1 MLMKGRLTI
10 NNSVCGRWLL
20 SLFTMLLVS
29 VAMQAED
36 YGLTVGGVQVTS
48 DNAANITG
56 TNITAGT
63 VSFSNG
69 TLTLTDATINGSIEK
84 IANAAGDQ
92 LIINLVGTNTVNGQ
106 ILFQSPDLMYPGD
119 LSFTGTG
126 SLNITSNDDVFYGVS
141 SVNTGEGLYIA
152 TDSPDPQCRNGYYFA
167 SNSGDTTIKNVT
179 VSTSVTYPIWVY
191 NTSTT
196 HYTQLTAAASTFTT
210 PTANVDENHS
220 GSVSFSNNTLTLTN
234 FLCKTTENSEFVFFV
249 GKSLDNLTVN
259 LVGESS
265 IYYNGFHYSQ
275 GEEDDEPTLTYTT
288 SSNGRLTYTSEPSY
302 WSYYVTVNYENGLG
316 YYSNVISTDWPR
328 LQIGNTYVRGTTNT
342 VGNYSNVSFDDATNT
357 LTLGGVTIGTQG
369 ATVTDIT
376 VYIKDLNVE
385 ISGTNTVYGRF
396 FGFYEENGSRAG
408 TITFKKKTGAGTA
421 NLTVSGFGE
430 GGPVTNFVSSTL
442 EEGLFISGIDTDN
455 EHVSSLSYHD
465 GEYYDSEHSDNI
477 VKEVLITSSEPIPLW
492 VNGVQVNCDNAT
504 NVLGDEMKSVSYD
517 ATNQILTLRGA
528 NFDTNNPSAI
538 VVGEEISALT
548 LHLIGNSCIYSNE
561 GPIISFANESSSL
574 IVTTSE
580 KLPGS
585 LSATNLSTVQQTLQ
599 NGLTYTDG
607 IISASLANAVVIRFT
622 GRETSVNTDNGD
634 NSYIYSYPNEFYA
647 SYATNVNGNKF
658 VKVSTNGAST
668 TATMWP
674 SSLSNAELQKK
685 VILQLGAL
693 TATSNVMVQVK
704 GITNGTADGNTYS
717 NAIALSNADSNGIL
731 TIPLTSAVT
740 SENLQLV
747 FSSSSSFSFMPISI
761 AFSTSS
767 SAESVL
773 TVAGVEVTASGDVF
787 TEGANEGKVTF
798 DADNNKLT
806 LNGAVLTGGIE
817 WNSTSPFTIELNG
830 ENSITCS
837 NETHAIMATSSDAYP
852 TLSFVKAEGA
862 TNTSLTLTVLSE
874 MEEAIS
880 GFSPVNHEGL
890 FLVDNYGETLCTT
903 VISTT
908 LLGGDGT
915 AQKPFIIATATDLKD
930 FAYYINNE
938 IIPTTS
944 YAKLSGDIGQN
955 GIDCSSVTVNPI
967 GYGSVHFAGT
977 FDGNGKSIKNLTI
990 ADEEGDCAGFFR
1002 FLDENGVIKDLT
1014 IDNLTLSGG
1023 NSSINNIGG
1032 LVAYLNGGTINNC
1045 TIKNST
1051 ISCKNNTQSP
1061 TVGGLVGQMSS
1072 GSITN
1077 STVQACTVNAVTQD
1091 TGNSGPQAN
1100 AGGIVGSASGGT
1112 ITGCQVKGATTVL
1125 ADYGERSASLTAGA
1139 IVGVKGSATYSDNIY
1154 EYTVSV
1160 TTEHPNN
1167 VTNAKSGYTHRGT
1180 NAETDP
1186 AGVVMYTKPVTLP
1199 AESAQVTVIGEEG
1212 TYYSSGV
1219 VSDAIV
1225 LNVAPGQTATLN
1237 ARPGEGYAIA
1247 SLTATNTTTSTTI
1260 TTSSENIGDNIT
1272 QYTFTMPDAPV
1283 TVAVATVAAY
1293 GISVAGV
1300 EVTELNYTD
1309 VLGDGKVSF
1318 ALPVQSLETPA
1329 ESTPATL
1336 TLNGAT
1342 INGSIV
1348 SSLGDG
1354 LTIHLVGSNVIDAN
1368 NSYAFVSTITTS
1380 YLPLKFTTPDE
1391 NAGQLLIKNT
1401 VSQYYSH
1408 FSPSFN
1414 NGLTFDDADSQW
1426 LIGAA
1431 PKMTPGEGL
1440 YWPNQ
1445 QYTVSG
1451 TTGGTLYYKNNLNST
1466 EQAYVQPFTLT
1477 TGKHNLSAMKQIE
1490 INDVTFKLN
1499 GQGNLYI
1506 VHNKPGFSV
1515 SAGSYDEAQTVKL
1528 TNLPSNLSTSTEAYP
1543 QVWYYLN
1550 NSKNDSIQYTSANQT
1565 IAVNEST
1572 RVSVYIIDE
1581 DSGKVVKSAAV
1592 TAQYTIRQDPAL
1604 RFYTSENSYMS
1615 TGSTENISYDDE
1627 YTSPVLKGKINGEYT
1642 AELTALGITYS
1653 SSDETVAT
1661 IDQTGKITIV
1671 GGGYAT
1677 ITATS
1682 QQTDIY
1688 SASTTNFILKVRPA
1702 DPNVSLEEGAYYTGK
1717 KLTMVRIGE
1726 NGTMYYSYGY
1736 KDESE
1741 RTVYPEG
1748 GISLPKGCYDFYP
1761 YTRCGTNEQNIWSY
1775 GNAHRMMYVYDQPTI
1790 SKDAGT
1796 YDGEIEV
1803 EITNLPESGSY
1814 NADVYYYFDDDEDH
1828 AVQYT
1833 SGSKIT
1839 VNESKT
1845 LNVYIYV
1852 EGDSSKNY
1860 KTDVI
1865 KRQYVIRQDAG
1876 LAYTQNNEPVEVA
1889 EYTIGGENNE
1899 DLPELVN
1906 ENGVAVT
1913 YSSEDENVA
1922 TVNAQGKVTIV
1933 GIGETTIMA
1942 TSAQTAT
1949 LMAGE
1954 AAYTLRVY
1962 KDLNYES
1969 ITVTVA
1975 DATYTGEAVEP
1986 EVTVKDGT
1994 TDITELMIISYDNN
2008 VEVGDQASVTI
2019 VPNDDLEV
2027 NFYVG
2032 SRTKTFS
2039 IVTRTLEIGKDVNFA
2054 SGQKWAS
2061 FYTTT
2066 EDLLLPEGV
2075 MAYIVTAVGNDV
2087 ATVKAINY
2095 VPKNVPVLIEKEST
2109 TTTDNMSAEG
2119 NLLRG
2124 TTEST
2129 AVSGIEGNVYV
2140 LYNGGFTRTT
2150 TGAIPARRAYL
2161 VLEQAAGARLSIVE
2175 GEATDITSVGYD
2187 SVATDGSTY
2196 DMQGRKVESLS
2207 KKGLYIKNGR
2217 KVVIK

>member
-20 SLFTMLLVS
+20 SLFTMLLMS
-29 VAMQAED
+29 VGMQAEEYD
-36 YGLTVGGVQVTS
+36 LWVAGTQVTS
-48 DNAANITG
+48 DNASNVLSDG
-56 TNITAGT
+56 K
-63 VSFSNG
+63 VSWNNSSKI
-69 TLTLTDATINGSIEK
+69 LTLNGATINGTIVWNKDENLTIDFS
-84 IANAAGDQ
+84 GD
-92 LIINLVGTNTVNGQ
+92 NLVYIETNNSDE
-106 ILFQSPDLMYPGD
+106 LFVIKSA
-119 LSFTGTG
+119 STGNLLIKKNDDAVTA
-126 SLNITSNDDVFYGVS
+126 SLQLFAGWTKNSND
-141 SVNTGEGLYIA
+141 
-152 TDSPDPQCRNGYYFA
+152 PDYVEPVWGNINVINGF
-167 SNSGDTTIKNVT
+167 SH
-179 VSTSVTYPIWVY
+179 VSTSGVSLLSDKRDIIYIPNEGNVEGK
-191 NTSTT
+191 
-196 HYTQLTAAASTFTT
+196 LTAYGT
-210 PTANVDENHS
+210 PPSYGITVAGVPVTEDNAANV
-220 GSVSFSNNTLTLTN
+220 
-234 FLCKTTENSEFVFFV
+234 
-249 GKSLDNLTVN
+249 LD
-259 LVGESS
+259 
-265 IYYNGFHYSQ
+265 
-275 GEEDDEPTLTYTT
+275 
-288 SSNGRLTYTSEPSY
+288 
-302 WSYYVTVNYENGLG
+302 
-316 YYSNVISTDWPR
+316 
-328 LQIGNTYVRGTTNT
+328 
-342 VGNYSNVSFDDATNT
+342 
-357 LTLGGVTIGTQG
+357 
-369 ATVTDIT
+369 
-376 VYIKDLNVE
+376 
-385 ISGTNTVYGRF
+385 
-396 FGFYEENGSRAG
+396 
-408 TITFKKKTGAGTA
+408 
-421 NLTVSGFGE
+421 
-430 GGPVTNFVSSTL
+430 
-442 EEGLFISGIDTDN
+442 
-455 EHVSSLSYHD
+455 
-465 GEYYDSEHSDNI
+465 
-477 VKEVLITSSEPIPLW
+477 
-492 VNGVQVNCDNAT
+492 
-504 NVLGDEMKSVSYD
+504 DEMKSVSYD
-517 ATNQILTLRGA
+517 ATNKILTLRGA
-528 NFDTNNPSAI
+528 NFGTQEGSAI

-548 LHLIGNSCIYSNE
+548 LHLIGNSLVYSYD
-561 GPIISFANESSSL
+561 GSPIISFANASPSL
-574 IVTTSE
+574 TITTSE

-585 LSATNLSTVQQTLQ
+585 LSATNLSTIQPTLQ
-599 NGLTYTDG
+599 NGLTYNDG
-607 IISASLANAVVIRFT
+607 TISASLANAVEAQFT
-622 GRETSVNTDNGD
+622 GKSTYVNTENAVD
-634 NSYIYSYPNEFYA
+634 NSYIYSSPEYYS
-647 SYATNVNGNKF
+647 SYATGENGGAF
-658 VKVSTNGAST
+658 VKVSTRGQAT

-693 TATSNVMVQVK
+693 TATSNVTVQVIGWK
-704 GITNGTADGNTYS
+704 RELDGDGYPTGSYIADGKTYS
-717 NAIALSNADSNGIL
+717 NAIALSTADADGIIE
-731 TIPLTSAVT
+731 IPLTSTVT

-767 SAESVL
+767 PSSSGYGIQIGQVD
-773 TVAGVEVTASGDVF
+773 VTEDNASNITG
-787 TEGANEGKVTF
+787 EGITGTISYDDANHI
-798 DADNNKLT
+798 LT
-806 LNGAVLTGGIE
+806 LNGATITPQEEGVGISYSGTTDLTIKLIGTNAINSGNCSAIRGGQTPKLI
-817 WNSTSPFTIELNG
+817 FTKAG
-830 ENSITCS
+830 EQPASLQM
-837 NETHAIMATSSDAYP
+837 ETTESSVID
-852 TLSFVKAEGA
+852 
-862 TNTSLTLTVLSE
+862 
-874 MEEAIS
+874 
-880 GFSPVNHEGL
+880 GFSAVNHEGL
-890 FLVDNYGETLCTT
+890 FKIDERILGVDNTPDTYT
-903 VISTT
+903 VLVSST
-908 LLGGDGT
+908 LLSGGSGT
-915 AQKPFIIATATDLKD
+915 PGDPLLIKTKEDLTN
-930 FAYYINNE
+930 FAYYICNNK
-938 IIPTTS
+938 IS
-944 YAKLSGDIGQN
+944 RNVSVKLYNDLNCAGL
-955 GIDCSSVTVNPI
+955 THFAPI
-967 GYGSVHFAGT
+967 GYNNLAFEGT
-977 FDGNGKSIKNLTI
+977 FYGNDKIISNLSIENAGLGTVGLFSYLP
-990 ADEEGDCAGFFR
+990 EGASVER
-1002 FLDENGVIKDLT
+1002 
-1014 IDNLTLSGG
+1014 LTLDNCTISGG
-1023 NSSINNIGG
+1023 NSSNNNIGG
-1032 LVAYLNGGTINNC
+1032 LVGTLSGGTISNC
-1045 TIKNST
+1045 IIKNSS
-1051 ISCKNNTQSP
+1051 ISCKNDTQSP
-1061 TVGGLVGQMSS
+1061 TVGGLVGELSS

-1091 TGNSGPQAN
+1091 TGNSGPVAY
-1100 AGGIVGSASGGT
+1100 AGGIVGNAAGGT
-1112 ITGCQVKGATTVL
+1112 ITGCQVKGETTML
-1125 ADYGERSASLTAGA
+1125 ADYGTYSASVVAGA
-1139 IVGVKGSATYSDNIY
+1139 IVARKGTVTLSNNTY
-1154 EYTVSV
+1154 EYTVTASTNKYNGTSTEL
-1160 TTEHPNN
+1160 TT
-1167 VTNAKSGYTHRGT
+1167 KSGYTQRAIGGQT
-1180 NAETDP
+1180 YNEQTQQYEDNPDLFENNGA
-1186 AGVVMYTKPVTLP
+1186 VMYTQKVTLP

-1247 SLTATNTTTSTTI
+1247 SLTVTTTSETITTTSTMI
-1260 TTSSENIGDNIT
+1260 EAGIM

-1283 TVAVATVAAY
+1283 TVAVTTSATL
-1293 GISVAGV
+1293 GIIVAGV
-1300 EVTELNYTD
+1300 SVTDQNKSN

-1318 ALPVQSLETPA
+1318 N
-1329 ESTPATL
+1329 STTNTL

-1342 INGSIV
+1342 INGGIV
-1348 SSLGDG
+1348 CNIEGT
-1354 LTIHLVGSNVIDAN
+1354 LTVHLLKQNVIDGGYVSAN
-1368 NSYAFVSTITTS
+1368 NNGEVAFVGELQTTNLKITTDANN
-1380 YLPLKFTTPDE
+1380 P
-1391 NAGQLLIKNT
+1391 GQLLLKRPYINEWNNAE
-1401 VSQYYSH
+1401 YYSDYMYPS
-1408 FSPSFN
+1408 FKNGLVESENYSEKKVLIAVGPTMSPS
-1414 NGLTFDDADSQW
+1414 
-1426 LIGAA
+1426 
-1431 PKMTPGEGL
+1431 EGL
-1440 YWPNQ
+1440 YWPTQ
-1445 QYTVSG
+1445 QYTIPNGTQISCSDNAGHSVDVSV
-1451 TTGGTLYYKNNLNST
+1451 TANS
-1466 EQAYVQPFTLT
+1466 FTLT
-1477 TGKHNLSAMKQIE
+1477 ETGKYNISISKAVTVDDTNFSLS
-1490 INDVTFKLN
+1490 NS
-1499 GQGNLYI
+1499 GHYI

-1528 TNLPSNLSTSTEAYP
+1528 TNLPTLPENSAYYP

-1627 YTSPVLKGKINGEYT
+1627 FTSPVLKGKINGEYT
-1642 AELTALGITYS
+1642 DQLTALGVTYS

-1682 QQTDIY
+1682 QQTDLY
-1688 SASTTNFILKVRPA
+1688 SASSTNFILKIRPA

-1726 NGTMYYSYGY
+1726 NGTMYYSYGD
-1736 KDESE
+1736 KNESQ

-1761 YTRCGTNEQNIWSY
+1761 YTRCGTDERNIWSY

-1865 KRQYVIRQDAG
+1865 ERQYVIRQDAG

-1889 EYTIGGENNE
+1889 EYTIGGTDNV

-1906 ENGVAVT
+1906 ENEVAVT

-1922 TVNAQGKVTIV
+1922 TVNAETGAVTIV

-1949 LMAGE
+1949 LLAGE
-1954 AAYTLRVY
+1954 ASYTLRVY
-1962 KDLNYES
+1962 RDLNYES

-1986 EVTVKDGT
+1986 TVTVMDGE

-2008 VEVGDQASVTI
+2008 VEVGNNATVTI
-2019 VPNDDLEV
+2019 VPNNDLEV

-2032 SRTKTFS
+2032 SRTETFS
-2039 IVTRTLEIGKDVNFA
+2039 IVTRTLEIGSDVTFA

-2066 EDLLLPEGV
+2066 ENLELPENV
-2075 MAYIVTAVGNDV
+2075 MAYIVTGVSTETV
-2087 ATVKAINY
+2087 TVKAINY
-2095 VPKNVPVLIEKEST
+2095 VPKDVPVLIEKEST
-2109 TTTDNMSAEG
+2109 TTTDNTSAEG

-2161 VLEQAAGARLSIVE
+2161 VLEQAVNARLSIVE

-2207 KKGLYIKNGR
+2207 KRGLYIKNGR

>member
-29 VAMQAED
+29 VGMQAEEYD
-36 YGLTVGGVQVTS
+36 LWVAGTQVTS

-63 VSFSNG
+63 VSFNPQTS
-69 TLTLTDATINGSIEK
+69 TLTLNNVSMNGNVVSSLAALNVKLVGVSTFNIDNSDGNSHYLFYSNNSSATLTFSADELGATLQGYGTTINYKLDLEYWFNVAYDNEDYWSATTTQMDDKDYCQVSKPYVIVDGSAIND
-84 IANAAGDQ
+84 ANKNNPDISGVSFD
-92 LIINLVGTNTVNGQ
+92 LTNNKVTLSG
-106 ILFQSPDLMYPGD
+106 FQRDNQSYN
-119 LSFTGTG
+119 SY
-126 SLNITSNDDVFYGVS
+126 SLITSNIANLNVDIQGELNYIYLNTKKTNEEITSRGFVYTGASGQES
-141 SVNTGEGLYIA
+141 SL
-152 TDSPDPQCRNGYYFA
+152 
-167 SNSGDTTIKNVT
+167 NVT
-179 VSTSVTYPIWVY
+179 VAEGSKLLLSW
-191 NTSTT
+191 SGE
-196 HYTQLTAAASTFTT
+196 TA
-210 PTANVDENHS
+210 
-220 GSVSFSNNTLTLTN
+220 
-234 FLCKTTENSEFVFFV
+234 
-249 GKSLDNLTVN
+249 
-259 LVGESS
+259 
-265 IYYNGFHYSQ
+265 
-275 GEEDDEPTLTYTT
+275 
-288 SSNGRLTYTSEPSY
+288 
-302 WSYYVTVNYENGLG
+302 
-316 YYSNVISTDWPR
+316 
-328 LQIGNTYVRGTTNT
+328 TTNWLLEGFSQT
-342 VGNYSNVSFDDATNT
+342 NMAFDKTKMQEAGVLAEAGVPYDYQMTISNYT
-357 LTLGGVTIGTQG
+357 
-369 ATVTDIT
+369 
-376 VYIKDLNVE
+376 
-385 ISGTNTVYGRF
+385 
-396 FGFYEENGSRAG
+396 
-408 TITFKKKTGAGTA
+408 
-421 NLTVSGFGE
+421 
-430 GGPVTNFVSSTL
+430 P
-442 EEGLFISGIDTDN
+442 
-455 EHVSSLSYHD
+455 
-465 GEYYDSEHSDNI
+465 
-477 VKEVLITSSEPIPLW
+477 
-492 VNGVQVNCDNAT
+492 
-504 NVLGDEMKSVSYD
+504 SVSY
-517 ATNQILTLRGA
+517 
-528 NFDTNNPSAI
+528 
-538 VVGEEISALT
+538 
-548 LHLIGNSCIYSNE
+548 
-561 GPIISFANESSSL
+561 
-574 IVTTSE
+574 
-580 KLPGS
+580 
-585 LSATNLSTVQQTLQ
+585 
-599 NGLTYTDG
+599 G
-607 IISASLANAVVIRFT
+607 I
-622 GRETSVNTDNGD
+622 
-634 NSYIYSYPNEFYA
+634 
-647 SYATNVNGNKF
+647 
-658 VKVSTNGAST
+658 
-668 TATMWP
+668 
-674 SSLSNAELQKK
+674 
-685 VILQLGAL
+685 
-693 TATSNVMVQVK
+693 
-704 GITNGTADGNTYS
+704 
-717 NAIALSNADSNGIL
+717 
-731 TIPLTSAVT
+731 
-740 SENLQLV
+740 
-747 FSSSSSFSFMPISI
+747 
-761 AFSTSS
+761 
-767 SAESVL
+767 
-773 TVAGVEVTASGDVF
+773 TVAGVEVNSENASNITGDNITAGTVSF
-787 TEGANEGKVTF
+787 NPQTNT
-798 DADNNKLT
+798 LT
-806 LNGAVLTGGIE
+806 LDNATIVNDGSDPE
-817 WNSTSPFTIELNG
+817 PMETSGVDYSGTDDFTINLIG
-830 ENSITCS
+830 
-837 NETHAIMATSSDAYP
+837 
-852 TLSFVKAEGA
+852 
-862 TNTSLTLTVLSE
+862 TNTINSGNCSAIRGGQTPKLIFTKAGEQPASLQ
-874 MEEAIS
+874 METTEEESVID
-880 GFSPVNHEGL
+880 GFSEVKHEGL
-890 FLVDNYGETLCTT
+890 FLIEDQIFGMDSPTT
-903 VISTT
+903 YSVLVSST
-908 LLGGDGT
+908 LLSGGSGT
-915 AQKPFIIATATDLKD
+915 PGDPLLIKTTEDLTT
-930 FAYYINNE
+930 FAYYICNGKISN
-938 IIPTTS
+938 TVS
-944 YAKLSGDIGQN
+944 VKLYND
-955 GIDCSSVTVNPI
+955 IDCEGLTNFAPI
-967 GYGSVHFAGT
+967 GYGNYFFAGT
-977 FDGNGKSIKNLTI
+977 FDGNGKAIKNLTI
-990 ADEEGDCAGFFR
+990 TDNAGDCVGLFR
-1002 FLDENGVIKDLT
+1002 ILGEHGMIKDLT

-1023 NSSINNIGG
+1023 NSSSNDIGG
-1032 LVAYLNGGTINNC
+1032 LVGVLNGGAISNC

-1051 ISCKNNTQSP
+1051 ISCKNDTQSP

-1091 TGNSGPQAN
+1091 TWNSGAQAN
-1100 AGGIVGSASGGT
+1100 AGGIVGNAVGGT
-1112 ITGCQVKGATTVL
+1112 ITGCQVKGTTTVT
-1125 ADYGERSASLTAGA
+1125 ADYGEYSASIAAGA
-1139 IVGVKGSATYSDNIY
+1139 LFGKYSGATLSNNTY
-1154 EYTVSV
+1154 EYTVTATEKV
-1160 TTEHPNN
+1160 YVNDPELQTQGLQTTDK
-1167 VTNAKSGYTHRGT
+1167 TGYTQRAIGGKT
-1180 NAETDP
+1180 WNEQTETYETIPDITDNNG
-1186 AGVVMYTKPVTLP
+1186 AVMYTKPVTLP
-1199 AESAQVTVIGEEG
+1199 AESAQVTVMGEEG
-1212 TYYSSGV
+1212 SYYSSDV

-1283 TVAVATVAAY
+1283 TVAVTTSATL
-1293 GISVAGV
+1293 GIIVAGV
-1300 EVTELNYTD
+1300 SVTDQNKSN

-1318 ALPVQSLETPA
+1318 N
-1329 ESTPATL
+1329 STTNTL

-1342 INGSIV
+1342 INGGIV
-1348 SSLGDG
+1348 CNIEGT
-1354 LTIHLVGSNVIDAN
+1354 LTVHLLKQNVIDGGYVSAN
-1368 NSYAFVSTITTS
+1368 NNGEVAFVGELQTTRLKITTDAND
-1380 YLPLKFTTPDE
+1380 P
-1391 NAGQLLIKNT
+1391 GQLLLKRPYINEWNNAE
-1401 VSQYYSH
+1401 YYSDYMYPS
-1408 FSPSFN
+1408 FKNGLVESENYSEKKVLIAVGPTMSPS
-1414 NGLTFDDADSQW
+1414 
-1426 LIGAA
+1426 
-1431 PKMTPGEGL
+1431 EGL
-1440 YWPNQ
+1440 YWPTQ
-1445 QYTVSG
+1445 QYTIPNGTQISCSDNAGHSVDVSV
-1451 TTGGTLYYKNNLNST
+1451 NANS
-1466 EQAYVQPFTLT
+1466 FTLT
-1477 TGKHNLSAMKQIE
+1477 ETGKYHINISKAVTVDDTNFSLS
-1490 INDVTFKLN
+1490 NS
-1499 GQGNLYI
+1499 GHYI
-1506 VHNKPGFSV
+1506 VHNKPGFSKE
-1515 SAGSYDEAQTVKL
+1515 AGSYTGAQTVKL
-1528 TNLPSNLSTSTEAYP
+1528 TNLPTLPEDPAYYP

-1642 AELTALGITYS
+1642 NELTALGITYS

-1814 NADVYYYFDDDEDH
+1814 NADVYYYFNDDEEH
-1828 AVQYT
+1828 AVKYT

-2075 MAYIVTAVGNDV
+2075 MAYIVTAVGNDA

-2109 TTTDNMSAEG
+2109 TMTDNTSAEG
-2119 NLLRG
+2119 NLLQG
-2124 TTEST
+2124 TAEST

-2150 TGAIPARRAYL
+2150 SGAIPAKRAYL

>member
-20 SLFTMLLVS
+20 SLFTMLLMS
-29 VAMQAED
+29 VGMQAEVYD
-36 YGLTVGGVQVTS
+36 LTVGGVQVTS
-48 DNAANITG
+48 DNASNVLGDGKVSWNNSSKTLTLNGATINGTIVWNKDENLTIDFSGDNLVYIETNYSDELFVIKSSSTGNLLIKKNDDAVTASLQLFAGWTKNPDDQDYVEPVWGNINVINGFSHVSTSGVSLLSDKRDIIYIPNEGNVEGKLTAYGTPPSYGITVAGVPVTEDNAANITG

-69 TLTLTDATINGSIEK
+69 TLTL
-84 IANAAGDQ
+84 
-92 LIINLVGTNTVNGQ
+92 
-106 ILFQSPDLMYPGD
+106 
-119 LSFTGTG
+119 
-126 SLNITSNDDVFYGVS
+126 
-141 SVNTGEGLYIA
+141 
-152 TDSPDPQCRNGYYFA
+152 
-167 SNSGDTTIKNVT
+167 
-179 VSTSVTYPIWVY
+179 
-191 NTSTT
+191 
-196 HYTQLTAAASTFTT
+196 
-210 PTANVDENHS
+210 
-220 GSVSFSNNTLTLTN
+220 
-234 FLCKTTENSEFVFFV
+234 
-249 GKSLDNLTVN
+249 
-259 LVGESS
+259 
-265 IYYNGFHYSQ
+265 
-275 GEEDDEPTLTYTT
+275 
-288 SSNGRLTYTSEPSY
+288 
-302 WSYYVTVNYENGLG
+302 
-316 YYSNVISTDWPR
+316 
-328 LQIGNTYVRGTTNT
+328 
-342 VGNYSNVSFDDATNT
+342 
-357 LTLGGVTIGTQG
+357 
-369 ATVTDIT
+369 
-376 VYIKDLNVE
+376 
-385 ISGTNTVYGRF
+385 
-396 FGFYEENGSRAG
+396 
-408 TITFKKKTGAGTA
+408 
-421 NLTVSGFGE
+421 
-430 GGPVTNFVSSTL
+430 
-442 EEGLFISGIDTDN
+442 
-455 EHVSSLSYHD
+455 
-465 GEYYDSEHSDNI
+465 
-477 VKEVLITSSEPIPLW
+477 
-492 VNGVQVNCDNAT
+492 
-504 NVLGDEMKSVSYD
+504 
-517 ATNQILTLRGA
+517 
-528 NFDTNNPSAI
+528 
-538 VVGEEISALT
+538 
-548 LHLIGNSCIYSNE
+548 
-561 GPIISFANESSSL
+561 
-574 IVTTSE
+574 
-580 KLPGS
+580 
-585 LSATNLSTVQQTLQ
+585 
-599 NGLTYTDG
+599 
-607 IISASLANAVVIRFT
+607 
-622 GRETSVNTDNGD
+622 
-634 NSYIYSYPNEFYA
+634 
-647 SYATNVNGNKF
+647 
-658 VKVSTNGAST
+658 
-668 TATMWP
+668 
-674 SSLSNAELQKK
+674 
-685 VILQLGAL
+685 
-693 TATSNVMVQVK
+693 
-704 GITNGTADGNTYS
+704 
-717 NAIALSNADSNGIL
+717 
-731 TIPLTSAVT
+731 
-740 SENLQLV
+740 
-747 FSSSSSFSFMPISI
+747 
-761 AFSTSS
+761 
-767 SAESVL
+767 
-773 TVAGVEVTASGDVF
+773 
-787 TEGANEGKVTF
+787 
-798 DADNNKLT
+798 
-806 LNGAVLTGGIE
+806 NGAVLTGGIE
-817 WNSTSPFTIELNG
+817 WSSSENLTIELNG

-837 NETHAIMATSSDAYP
+837 DETNAFTATLSDANP
-852 TLSFVKAEGA
+852 TLSFVKAQNA
-862 TNTSLTLTVLSE
+862 TSASLTLTVPKTKNT
-874 MEEAIS
+874 IS
-880 GFSPVNHEGL
+880 GFYPVNHESM
-890 FLVDNYGETLCTT
+890 FMINENNETVCTT
-903 VISTT
+903 LITSNILSGGSGTST
-908 LLGGDGT
+908 D
-915 AQKPFIIATATDLKD
+915 PFIIKTMDDLKN
-930 FAYYINNE
+930 FSEYINGSVISN
-938 IIPTTS
+938 TS
-944 YAKLSGDIGQN
+944 YAKLSDDISQN
-955 GIDCSSVTVNPI
+955 GLDCSSATVNPI
-967 GYGSVHFAGT
+967 GYGNIFFAGT
-977 FDGNGKSIKNLTI
+977 FDGNGKTIKNLTI
-990 ADEEGDCAGFFR
+990 ADNDGDCVGFFR
-1002 FLDENGVIKDLT
+1002 ILGTNGMIENLT
-1014 IDNLTLSGG
+1014 IDNLILSGG
-1023 NSSINNIGG
+1023 NSSSNDIGG
-1032 LVAYLNGGTINNC
+1032 LVAYLNGGAISNC

-1051 ISCKNNTQSP
+1051 ISCKNDTQSP
-1061 TVGGLVGQMSS
+1061 TVGGLVGELSS

-1091 TGNSGPQAN
+1091 TWNSGAQAN
-1100 AGGIVGSASGGT
+1100 AGGIVGNAVGGT
-1112 ITGCQVKGATTVL
+1112 ITGCQVKGTTTVT
-1125 ADYGERSASLTAGA
+1125 ADYGEYSASIAAGA
-1139 IVGVKGSATYSDNIY
+1139 LFGKYSGATLSNNTY
-1154 EYTVSV
+1154 EYTVTATEKV
-1160 TTEHPNN
+1160 YVNDPELQTQGLQTTDK
-1167 VTNAKSGYTHRGT
+1167 TGYTQRAIGGKT
-1180 NAETDP
+1180 WNEQTETYETIPDITDNNG
-1186 AGVVMYTKPVTLP
+1186 AVMYTKSVALPV
-1199 AESAQVTVIGEEG
+1199 ESAQATVMGEEG
-1212 TYYSSGV
+1212 TYYSTDV
-1219 VSDAIV
+1219 VSDAVV

-1237 ARPGEGYAIA
+1237 AIPGDGLAIA
-1247 SLTATNTTTSTTI
+1247 SLTATNTTTSEEI
-1260 TTSSENIGDNIT
+1260 TTTATAMSGNVT
-1272 QYTFTMPDAPV
+1272 QYTFTMPNAPV
-1283 TVAVATVAAY
+1283 TVVVATVAAY

-1318 ALPVQSLETPA
+1318 VLPVQSLETPA

-1342 INGSIV
+1342 INGGIRC
-1348 SSLGDG
+1348 SLDG
-1354 LTIHLVGSNVIDAN
+1354 ALTVHLVGQNVIDGGYVDAN
-1368 NSYAFVSTITTS
+1368 NNGERAFVGELQTTKLTITT
-1380 YLPLKFTTPDE
+1380 DAE
-1391 NAGQLLIKNT
+1391 NPGQLLLKRPYVN
-1401 VSQYYSH
+1401 QYNNAEYYSDNMY
-1408 FSPSFN
+1408 PSFKDGLVESKN
-1414 NGLTFDDADSQW
+1414 NNDKKV
-1426 LIGAA
+1426 LIAQG
-1431 PKMTPGEGL
+1431 PVVTPGDGL
-1440 YWPNQ
+1440 YWPTQ
-1445 QYTVSG
+1445 QYTITDGAQISCSNSQGQSVDVSV
-1451 TTGGTLYYKNNLNST
+1451 NANS
-1466 EQAYVQPFTLT
+1466 FTLT
-1477 TGKHNLSAMKQIE
+1477 KTGKYHISISKAVTVDDTNFSLS
-1490 INDVTFKLN
+1490 NS
-1499 GQGNLYI
+1499 GLYI
-1506 VHNKPGFSV
+1506 VHNKPGFSKE
-1515 SAGSYDEAQTVKL
+1515 AGSYTGAQTVKL

-1627 YTSPVLKGKINGEYT
+1627 FTSPVLKGKINGEYT
-1642 AELTALGITYS
+1642 NELTALGITYS

-1682 QQTDIY
+1682 QQTDLY
-1688 SASTTNFILKVRPA
+1688 SASSTNFILKVRPA

-1736 KDESE
+1736 KEESE

-1761 YTRCGTNEQNIWSY
+1761 YTRCGTNERNIWSY

-1876 LAYTQNNEPVEVA
+1876 LAYTQNNEPVEDA
-1889 EYTIGGENNE
+1889 EYTIGATDNV

-1906 ENGVAVT
+1906 ENGVTVT
-1913 YSSEDENVA
+1913 YTSNDEQVA

-1954 AAYTLRVY
+1954 ASYTLRVY

-2008 VEVGDQASVTI
+2008 VEVGNNATVTI
-2019 VPNDDLEV
+2019 VPNNDLEV

-2032 SRTKTFS
+2032 SRTETFS
-2039 IVTRTLEIGKDVNFA
+2039 IVTRTLEIGSDVTFA

-2119 NLLRG
+2119 NLLQG
-2124 TTEST
+2124 TAEST

-2150 TGAIPARRAYL
+2150 SGAIPAKRAYL

>member
-10 NNSVCGRWLL
+10 NNSVCGRWLF

-29 VAMQAED
+29 VGMQAGN
-36 YGLTVGGVQVTS
+36 YGITVAGVEVT
-48 DNAANITG
+48 DANAGNVLG
-56 TNITAGT
+56 DNITAGT
-63 VSFSNG
+63 VSFNPQTS
-69 TLTLTDATINGSIEK
+69 TLTLNNVSMNGNVVSSL
-84 IANAAGDQ
+84 AA
-92 LIINLVGTNTVNGQ
+92 LNVKLVGVSTFNIDNSDGNRHYLFYSNNSSATLTFSADELGTTLQGYGTTNNYKLDLEYWFNVTYDNIDYWSSTTTQMDDKDYCQVSKPYVIVDGSAINDANKNNPDISGVSFD
-106 ILFQSPDLMYPGD
+106 LTNNKVTLSGFQRENQTYNSY
-119 LSFTGTG
+119 
-126 SLNITSNDDVFYGVS
+126 SLITSNIANLNVDIQGGLNYIYLNTKKTNEEITSRGFIYTGASGQES
-141 SVNTGEGLYIA
+141 SL
-152 TDSPDPQCRNGYYFA
+152 
-167 SNSGDTTIKNVT
+167 NVT
-179 VSTSVTYPIWVY
+179 VAEGSKLLLSW
-191 NTSTT
+191 SG
-196 HYTQLTAAASTFTT
+196 QTA
-210 PTANVDENHS
+210 
-220 GSVSFSNNTLTLTN
+220 
-234 FLCKTTENSEFVFFV
+234 
-249 GKSLDNLTVN
+249 
-259 LVGESS
+259 
-265 IYYNGFHYSQ
+265 
-275 GEEDDEPTLTYTT
+275 
-288 SSNGRLTYTSEPSY
+288 
-302 WSYYVTVNYENGLG
+302 
-316 YYSNVISTDWPR
+316 
-328 LQIGNTYVRGTTNT
+328 TTNWLLEGFSQT
-342 VGNYSNVSFDDATNT
+342 NMALDKTKMQEAGVLAEAGVPYDYQMTISNYT
-357 LTLGGVTIGTQG
+357 
-369 ATVTDIT
+369 
-376 VYIKDLNVE
+376 
-385 ISGTNTVYGRF
+385 
-396 FGFYEENGSRAG
+396 
-408 TITFKKKTGAGTA
+408 
-421 NLTVSGFGE
+421 
-430 GGPVTNFVSSTL
+430 
-442 EEGLFISGIDTDN
+442 
-455 EHVSSLSYHD
+455 
-465 GEYYDSEHSDNI
+465 
-477 VKEVLITSSEPIPLW
+477 PL
-492 VNGVQVNCDNAT
+492 
-504 NVLGDEMKSVSYD
+504 VSY
-517 ATNQILTLRGA
+517 G
-528 NFDTNNPSAI
+528 
-538 VVGEEISALT
+538 
-548 LHLIGNSCIYSNE
+548 
-561 GPIISFANESSSL
+561 
-574 IVTTSE
+574 
-580 KLPGS
+580 
-585 LSATNLSTVQQTLQ
+585 
-599 NGLTYTDG
+599 
-607 IISASLANAVVIRFT
+607 
-622 GRETSVNTDNGD
+622 
-634 NSYIYSYPNEFYA
+634 
-647 SYATNVNGNKF
+647 
-658 VKVSTNGAST
+658 
-668 TATMWP
+668 
-674 SSLSNAELQKK
+674 
-685 VILQLGAL
+685 
-693 TATSNVMVQVK
+693 
-704 GITNGTADGNTYS
+704 
-717 NAIALSNADSNGIL
+717 
-731 TIPLTSAVT
+731 
-740 SENLQLV
+740 
-747 FSSSSSFSFMPISI
+747 
-761 AFSTSS
+761 
-767 SAESVL
+767 L
-773 TVAGVEVTASGDVF
+773 TVAGVEVNSENASNITGDNITAGTVSF
-787 TEGANEGKVTF
+787 NPQTNT
-798 DADNNKLT
+798 LT
-806 LNGAVLTGGIE
+806 LNNATIGNDGSDPEPMETPGVYYSGTDD
-817 WNSTSPFTIELNG
+817 FTINLIG
-830 ENSITCS
+830 
-837 NETHAIMATSSDAYP
+837 
-852 TLSFVKAEGA
+852 
-862 TNTSLTLTVLSE
+862 TNTINSGDCSAIRGGQTPKLIFTKAGEQPSSLL
-874 MEEAIS
+874 METTEYSVID
-880 GFSPVNHEGL
+880 GFSEVEHEGL
-890 FLVDNYGETLCTT
+890 FKIDERILGVDNTPDTYT
-903 VISTT
+903 VLVSST
-908 LLGGDGT
+908 LLSGGSGT
-915 AQKPFIIATATDLKD
+915 PGDPLLIKTKEDLTT
-930 FAYYINNE
+930 FAYYICNNK
-938 IIPTTS
+938 ISNTVS
-944 YAKLSGDIGQN
+944 VKLYND
-955 GIDCSSVTVNPI
+955 IDCEGLTNFAPI
-967 GYGSVHFAGT
+967 GYGNYFFDGT

-990 ADEEGDCAGFFR
+990 TDNAGDCVGLFR
-1002 FLDENGVIKDLT
+1002 ILGEHGMIKDLT

-1023 NSSINNIGG
+1023 NSSSNDIGG
-1032 LVAYLNGGTINNC
+1032 LVGVLNGGAISNC

-1091 TGNSGPQAN
+1091 TWNSGAQAN
-1100 AGGIVGSASGGT
+1100 AGGIVGNAVGGT
-1112 ITGCQVKGATTVL
+1112 ITGCQVKGTTTVT
-1125 ADYGERSASLTAGA
+1125 ADYGEYSASIAAGA
-1139 IVGVKGSATYSDNIY
+1139 LFGKYSGATLSNNTY
-1154 EYTVSV
+1154 EYTVTATEKV
-1160 TTEHPNN
+1160 YVNDPELQTQGLQTTDK
-1167 VTNAKSGYTHRGT
+1167 TGYTQRAIGGKT
-1180 NAETDP
+1180 WNEQTETYETIPDITDNNG
-1186 AGVVMYTKPVTLP
+1186 AVMYTKKVTLP
-1199 AESAQVTVIGEEG
+1199 TESDESEVWGED
-1212 TYYSSGV
+1212 YYNETDDG
-1219 VSDAIV
+1219 I
-1225 LNVAPGQTATLN
+1225 LVAPGQTVALN
-1237 ARPGEGYAIA
+1237 AHPGEGYAIA

-1283 TVAVATVAAY
+1283 TVAVTTSATL
-1293 GISVAGV
+1293 GIIVAGV
-1300 EVTELNYTD
+1300 SVTDQNKSN

-1318 ALPVQSLETPA
+1318 N
-1329 ESTPATL
+1329 STTNTL

-1342 INGSIV
+1342 INGGIV
-1348 SSLGDG
+1348 CNIEGT
-1354 LTIHLVGSNVIDAN
+1354 LTVHLLKQNVIDGGYVSAN
-1368 NSYAFVSTITTS
+1368 NNGEVAFVGELQTTRLKITTDANN
-1380 YLPLKFTTPDE
+1380 P
-1391 NAGQLLIKNT
+1391 GQLLLKRPYINEWNNAE
-1401 VSQYYSH
+1401 YYSDYMYPS
-1408 FSPSFN
+1408 FKNGLVESENYSEKKVLIAVGPTMSPS
-1414 NGLTFDDADSQW
+1414 
-1426 LIGAA
+1426 
-1431 PKMTPGEGL
+1431 EGL
-1440 YWPNQ
+1440 YWPTQ
-1445 QYTVSG
+1445 QYTIPNGTQISCSDNAGHSVDVSV
-1451 TTGGTLYYKNNLNST
+1451 TANS
-1466 EQAYVQPFTLT
+1466 FTLT
-1477 TGKHNLSAMKQIE
+1477 ETGKYNISISKAVTVDDTNFSLS
-1490 INDVTFKLN
+1490 NS
-1499 GQGNLYI
+1499 GHYI
-1506 VHNKPGFSV
+1506 VHNKPGFSKE
-1515 SAGSYDEAQTVKL
+1515 AGSYTGAQTVKL
-1528 TNLPSNLSTSTEAYP
+1528 TNLPTLPENSAYYP

-1671 GGGYAT
+1671 GGGYTT

-1814 NADVYYYFDDDEDH
+1814 SADVYYYFDDDEEH

-1906 ENGVAVT
+1906 ENGVTVT
-1913 YSSEDENVA
+1913 YTSNDEQVA

-1942 TSAQTAT
+1942 MSAQTAT

-1954 AAYTLRVY
+1954 ASYTLRVY

-2032 SRTKTFS
+2032 SRTKIFS

-2109 TTTDNMSAEG
+2109 TTTDNTSAEG

-2150 TGAIPARRAYL
+2150 SGAIPAKRAYL

>member
-10 NNSVCGRWLL
+10 NNSMCGRWLL
-20 SLFTMLLVS
+20 SLFTMLLMS
-29 VAMQAED
+29 VAMQAGD
-36 YGLTVGGVQVTS
+36 YGITVAGVEVT
-48 DNAANITG
+48 DANAGNITG
-56 TNITAGT
+56 ANITAGT
-63 VSFSNG
+63 VSFEPQTS
-69 TLTLTDATINGSIEK
+69 TLTLNNVSMNGNVVSSLAALNVKLVGVSTFNIDNSDGNRHYLFYSNNSSATLTFSADELGATLQGYGTTINYKLDLTYWFDVAYDNIDYWSATTTQMDDKDYCQVSKPYVIVDGSAIND
-84 IANAAGDQ
+84 ANKNNPDISGVSFD
-92 LIINLVGTNTVNGQ
+92 LTNNKVTLSG
-106 ILFQSPDLMYPGD
+106 FQRENQSYN
-119 LSFTGTG
+119 SY
-126 SLNITSNDDVFYGVS
+126 SLITSNIANLNVDIQGGLNCIYLNTKKTNEEITSRGFIYTGASGQES
-141 SVNTGEGLYIA
+141 SL
-152 TDSPDPQCRNGYYFA
+152 
-167 SNSGDTTIKNVT
+167 NVT
-179 VSTSVTYPIWVY
+179 VAEGSKLLLSW
-191 NTSTT
+191 SGE
-196 HYTQLTAAASTFTT
+196 TA
-210 PTANVDENHS
+210 
-220 GSVSFSNNTLTLTN
+220 
-234 FLCKTTENSEFVFFV
+234 
-249 GKSLDNLTVN
+249 
-259 LVGESS
+259 
-265 IYYNGFHYSQ
+265 
-275 GEEDDEPTLTYTT
+275 
-288 SSNGRLTYTSEPSY
+288 
-302 WSYYVTVNYENGLG
+302 
-316 YYSNVISTDWPR
+316 
-328 LQIGNTYVRGTTNT
+328 TTNWLLEGFSQT
-342 VGNYSNVSFDDATNT
+342 NMALDKTKMQEAGVLAEAGVPYDYQMTISNYT
-357 LTLGGVTIGTQG
+357 
-369 ATVTDIT
+369 
-376 VYIKDLNVE
+376 
-385 ISGTNTVYGRF
+385 
-396 FGFYEENGSRAG
+396 
-408 TITFKKKTGAGTA
+408 
-421 NLTVSGFGE
+421 
-430 GGPVTNFVSSTL
+430 P
-442 EEGLFISGIDTDN
+442 
-455 EHVSSLSYHD
+455 
-465 GEYYDSEHSDNI
+465 
-477 VKEVLITSSEPIPLW
+477 
-492 VNGVQVNCDNAT
+492 
-504 NVLGDEMKSVSYD
+504 SVSY
-517 ATNQILTLRGA
+517 
-528 NFDTNNPSAI
+528 
-538 VVGEEISALT
+538 
-548 LHLIGNSCIYSNE
+548 
-561 GPIISFANESSSL
+561 
-574 IVTTSE
+574 
-580 KLPGS
+580 
-585 LSATNLSTVQQTLQ
+585 
-599 NGLTYTDG
+599 G
-607 IISASLANAVVIRFT
+607 I
-622 GRETSVNTDNGD
+622 
-634 NSYIYSYPNEFYA
+634 
-647 SYATNVNGNKF
+647 
-658 VKVSTNGAST
+658 
-668 TATMWP
+668 
-674 SSLSNAELQKK
+674 
-685 VILQLGAL
+685 
-693 TATSNVMVQVK
+693 
-704 GITNGTADGNTYS
+704 
-717 NAIALSNADSNGIL
+717 
-731 TIPLTSAVT
+731 
-740 SENLQLV
+740 
-747 FSSSSSFSFMPISI
+747 
-761 AFSTSS
+761 
-767 SAESVL
+767 
-773 TVAGVEVTASGDVF
+773 TVAGVEVNSENASNITGDNITAGTVSF
-787 TEGANEGKVTF
+787 NPQTNT
-798 DADNNKLT
+798 LT
-806 LNGAVLTGGIE
+806 LNNATIVNDGSDPE
-817 WNSTSPFTIELNG
+817 PMETSGVDYSGTDDFTINLIG
-830 ENSITCS
+830 
-837 NETHAIMATSSDAYP
+837 
-852 TLSFVKAEGA
+852 
-862 TNTSLTLTVLSE
+862 TNTINSGNCSAIRGGQTPKLIFTKAGEQPASLQ
-874 MEEAIS
+874 METTESSVID
-880 GFSPVNHEGL
+880 GFSAVNHEGL
-890 FLVDNYGETLCTT
+890 FKIDERILGVDNTPDTYT
-903 VISTT
+903 VLVSST
-908 LLGGDGT
+908 LLSGGSGT
-915 AQKPFIIATATDLKD
+915 PGDPLLIKTKEDLTT
-930 FAYYINNE
+930 FAYYICNDK
-938 IIPTTS
+938 IS
-944 YAKLSGDIGQN
+944 RDVSVKLYND
-955 GIDCSSVTVNPI
+955 IDCEGLTNFAPI
-967 GYGSVHFAGT
+967 GYGNYFFDGT

-990 ADEEGDCAGFFR
+990 TDNAGDCVGLFR
-1002 FLDENGVIKDLT
+1002 ILGEHGMIKDLT

-1023 NSSINNIGG
+1023 NSSSNDIGG
-1032 LVAYLNGGTINNC
+1032 LVGVLNGGAISNC

-1051 ISCKNNTQSP
+1051 ISCKNDTQSP
-1061 TVGGLVGQMSS
+1061 TVGGLVGELSS

-1091 TGNSGPQAN
+1091 TWNSGAQAN
-1100 AGGIVGSASGGT
+1100 AGGIVGNAVGGT
-1112 ITGCQVKGATTVL
+1112 ITGCQVKETTTVT
-1125 ADYGERSASLTAGA
+1125 ADYGEYSASIAAGA
-1139 IVGVKGSATYSDNIY
+1139 LFGKYSGATLSNNTY
-1154 EYTVSV
+1154 EYTVTATEKV
-1160 TTEHPNN
+1160 YVNDPELQTQGLQTTDK
-1167 VTNAKSGYTHRGT
+1167 TGYTQRAIGGKT
-1180 NAETDP
+1180 WNEQTETYETIPDITDNNG
-1186 AGVVMYTKPVTLP
+1186 AVMYTKPVTLP
-1199 AESAQVTVIGEEG
+1199 AESAQVTVMGEEG
-1212 TYYSSGV
+1212 SYYSSDV

-1237 ARPGEGYAIA
+1237 AHPGEGYAIA

-1283 TVAVATVAAY
+1283 TVAVTTSATL
-1293 GISVAGV
+1293 GIIVAGV
-1300 EVTELNYTD
+1300 SVTDQNKSN

-1318 ALPVQSLETPA
+1318 N
-1329 ESTPATL
+1329 STTNTL

-1342 INGSIV
+1342 INGGIV
-1348 SSLGDG
+1348 CNIEGT
-1354 LTIHLVGSNVIDAN
+1354 LTVHLLKQNVIDGGYVSAN
-1368 NSYAFVSTITTS
+1368 NNGEVAFVGELQTTNLKITTDANN
-1380 YLPLKFTTPDE
+1380 P
-1391 NAGQLLIKNT
+1391 GQLLLKRPYINEWNNAE
-1401 VSQYYSH
+1401 YYSDYMYPS
-1408 FSPSFN
+1408 FKNGLVESENYSEKKVLIAVGPTMSPS
-1414 NGLTFDDADSQW
+1414 
-1426 LIGAA
+1426 
-1431 PKMTPGEGL
+1431 EGL
-1440 YWPNQ
+1440 YWPTQ
-1445 QYTVSG
+1445 QYTIPNGTQISCSDNAGHSVDVSV
-1451 TTGGTLYYKNNLNST
+1451 TANS
-1466 EQAYVQPFTLT
+1466 FTLT
-1477 TGKHNLSAMKQIE
+1477 ETGKYNISISKAVTVDDTNFSLS
-1490 INDVTFKLN
+1490 NS
-1499 GQGNLYI
+1499 GHYI

-1528 TNLPSNLSTSTEAYP
+1528 TNLPTLPEDPAYYP

-1627 YTSPVLKGKINGEYT
+1627 FTSPVLKGKINGEYT

-1688 SASTTNFILKVRPA
+1688 SASTTNFILKVRPE
-1702 DPNVSLEEGAYYTGK
+1702 DPNISLEEGAYYTGK

-1865 KRQYVIRQDAG
+1865 ERQYVIRQDAG

-1954 AAYTLRVY
+1954 ASYTLRVY

-2109 TTTDNMSAEG
+2109 TMTDNTSAEG
-2119 NLLRG
+2119 NLLQG
-2124 TTEST
+2124 TAEST

-2150 TGAIPARRAYL
+2150 SGAIPAKRAYL

>member
-20 SLFTMLLVS
+20 SLFTMLLMS
-29 VAMQAED
+29 VAMQAGEYD
-36 YGLTVGGVQVTS
+36 LWVAGTQVTS

-69 TLTLTDATINGSIEK
+69 TLTLNGATINGTIEK

-92 LIINLVGTNTVNGQ
+92 LNINLVGTNTVNGQ

-430 GGPVTNFVSSTL
+430 GGPVTNFISSTL

-685 VILQLGAL
+685 VILQFGAL

-874 MEEAIS
+874 MEKAIS

-915 AQKPFIIATATDLKD
+915 SQKPFIIATATDLKD

-1283 TVAVATVAAY
+1283 TVVVATVAAY

-1318 ALPVQSLETPA
+1318 VLPVQSLETPA

-1380 YLPLKFTTPDE
+1380 YKPLKFTTPDA

-1401 VSQYYSH
+1401 ASQYYSR

-1528 TNLPSNLSTSTEAYP
+1528 TNLPTLPENSAYYP

-1736 KDESE
+1736 KEESE

-1876 LAYTQNNEPVEVA
+1876 LAYTQNNEPVEFA
-1889 EYTIGGENNE
+1889 KYTIGGENNE

-1913 YSSEDENVA
+1913 YTSNDEQVA

-2109 TTTDNMSAEG
+2109 TMTDNTSAEG
-2119 NLLRG
+2119 NLLQG
-2124 TTEST
+2124 TAEST

-2150 TGAIPARRAYL
+2150 TGAIPAKRAYL
-2161 VLEQAAGARLSIVE
+2161 VLEQVAGARLSIVE

>member
-10 NNSVCGRWLL
+10 NNSVCGRWLF
-20 SLFTMLLVS
+20 SLFTMLLMS
-29 VAMQAED
+29 VAMQAEN
-36 YGLTVGGVQVTS
+36 YGITVAGVEVT
-48 DNAANITG
+48 DANAGNVLG
-56 TNITAGT
+56 DNITAGT
-63 VSFSNG
+63 VSFNPQTS
-69 TLTLTDATINGSIEK
+69 TLTLNNVSMNGNVVSSLAALNVKLVGVSTFNIDNSDGNYHYLFYSNNSSATLTFSADELGATLQGYGTTINYKLDLKYWFNVTYDNIDYWSSTTTQMDDKDYCQVSKPYVIVDGSAIND
-84 IANAAGDQ
+84 ANKNNPDISGVSFD
-92 LIINLVGTNTVNGQ
+92 LTNNKVTLSG
-106 ILFQSPDLMYPGD
+106 FQRENQTYNSY
-119 LSFTGTG
+119 
-126 SLNITSNDDVFYGVS
+126 SLITSNIANLNVDIQGGLNYIYLNTKKTNEEITSRGFIYTGASGQES
-141 SVNTGEGLYIA
+141 SL
-152 TDSPDPQCRNGYYFA
+152 
-167 SNSGDTTIKNVT
+167 NVT
-179 VSTSVTYPIWVY
+179 VAEGSKLLLSW
-191 NTSTT
+191 SE
-196 HYTQLTAAASTFTT
+196 QTA
-210 PTANVDENHS
+210 
-220 GSVSFSNNTLTLTN
+220 
-234 FLCKTTENSEFVFFV
+234 
-249 GKSLDNLTVN
+249 
-259 LVGESS
+259 
-265 IYYNGFHYSQ
+265 
-275 GEEDDEPTLTYTT
+275 
-288 SSNGRLTYTSEPSY
+288 
-302 WSYYVTVNYENGLG
+302 
-316 YYSNVISTDWPR
+316 
-328 LQIGNTYVRGTTNT
+328 TTNWLLEGFSQT
-342 VGNYSNVSFDDATNT
+342 NMALDKTKMQEAGVLAEAGVPYDYQMTISNYT
-357 LTLGGVTIGTQG
+357 
-369 ATVTDIT
+369 
-376 VYIKDLNVE
+376 
-385 ISGTNTVYGRF
+385 
-396 FGFYEENGSRAG
+396 
-408 TITFKKKTGAGTA
+408 
-421 NLTVSGFGE
+421 
-430 GGPVTNFVSSTL
+430 
-442 EEGLFISGIDTDN
+442 
-455 EHVSSLSYHD
+455 
-465 GEYYDSEHSDNI
+465 
-477 VKEVLITSSEPIPLW
+477 PL
-492 VNGVQVNCDNAT
+492 
-504 NVLGDEMKSVSYD
+504 VSY
-517 ATNQILTLRGA
+517 G
-528 NFDTNNPSAI
+528 
-538 VVGEEISALT
+538 
-548 LHLIGNSCIYSNE
+548 
-561 GPIISFANESSSL
+561 
-574 IVTTSE
+574 
-580 KLPGS
+580 
-585 LSATNLSTVQQTLQ
+585 
-599 NGLTYTDG
+599 
-607 IISASLANAVVIRFT
+607 
-622 GRETSVNTDNGD
+622 
-634 NSYIYSYPNEFYA
+634 
-647 SYATNVNGNKF
+647 
-658 VKVSTNGAST
+658 
-668 TATMWP
+668 
-674 SSLSNAELQKK
+674 
-685 VILQLGAL
+685 
-693 TATSNVMVQVK
+693 
-704 GITNGTADGNTYS
+704 
-717 NAIALSNADSNGIL
+717 
-731 TIPLTSAVT
+731 
-740 SENLQLV
+740 
-747 FSSSSSFSFMPISI
+747 
-761 AFSTSS
+761 
-767 SAESVL
+767 L
-773 TVAGVEVTASGDVF
+773 TVAGVEVNSENASNITGDNITAGTVSF
-787 TEGANEGKVTF
+787 NPQTNT
-798 DADNNKLT
+798 LT
-806 LNGAVLTGGIE
+806 LNNATIGNDGSDPELMETPGVYYSGTDD
-817 WNSTSPFTIELNG
+817 FTINLIG
-830 ENSITCS
+830 
-837 NETHAIMATSSDAYP
+837 
-852 TLSFVKAEGA
+852 
-862 TNTSLTLTVLSE
+862 TNTINSGDCSAIRGGQTPKLIFTKAGEQPSSLL
-874 MEEAIS
+874 METTEYSVID
-880 GFSPVNHEGL
+880 GFSEVEHEGL
-890 FLVDNYGETLCTT
+890 FKIDERILGVDNTPDTYT
-903 VISTT
+903 VLVSST
-908 LLGGDGT
+908 LLSGGSGT
-915 AQKPFIIATATDLKD
+915 PGDPLLIKTKEDLTT
-930 FAYYINNE
+930 FAYYICNNK
-938 IIPTTS
+938 ISNTVS
-944 YAKLSGDIGQN
+944 VKLYND
-955 GIDCSSVTVNPI
+955 IDCEGLTNFAPI
-967 GYGSVHFAGT
+967 GYGNYFFDGT

-990 ADEEGDCAGFFR
+990 TDNAGDCVGLFR
-1002 FLDENGVIKDLT
+1002 ILGEHGMIKDLT

-1023 NSSINNIGG
+1023 NSSSNDIGG
-1032 LVAYLNGGTINNC
+1032 LVGVLNGGAISNC

-1091 TGNSGPQAN
+1091 TWNSGAQAN
-1100 AGGIVGSASGGT
+1100 AGGIVGNAVGGT
-1112 ITGCQVKGATTVL
+1112 ITGCQVKGTTTVT
-1125 ADYGERSASLTAGA
+1125 ADYGEYSASIAAGA
-1139 IVGVKGSATYSDNIY
+1139 LFGKYSGATLSNNTY
-1154 EYTVSV
+1154 EYTVTATEKV
-1160 TTEHPNN
+1160 YVNDPELQTQGLQTTDK
-1167 VTNAKSGYTHRGT
+1167 TGYTQRAIGGKT
-1180 NAETDP
+1180 WNEQTETYETIPDITDNNG
-1186 AGVVMYTKPVTLP
+1186 AVMYTKKVTLP
-1199 AESAQVTVIGEEG
+1199 TESDESEVWGED
-1212 TYYSSGV
+1212 YYNETDDG
-1219 VSDAIV
+1219 I
-1225 LNVAPGQTATLN
+1225 LVAPGQTVALN
-1237 ARPGEGYAIA
+1237 AHPGEGYAIA

-1283 TVAVATVAAY
+1283 TVAVTTSATL
-1293 GISVAGV
+1293 GIIVAGV
-1300 EVTELNYTD
+1300 SVTDQNKSN

-1318 ALPVQSLETPA
+1318 N
-1329 ESTPATL
+1329 STTNTL

-1342 INGSIV
+1342 INGGIV
-1348 SSLGDG
+1348 CNIEGT
-1354 LTIHLVGSNVIDAN
+1354 LTVHLLKQNVIDGGYVSAN
-1368 NSYAFVSTITTS
+1368 NNGEVAFVGELQTTRLKITTDANN
-1380 YLPLKFTTPDE
+1380 P
-1391 NAGQLLIKNT
+1391 GQLLLKRPYINEWNNAE
-1401 VSQYYSH
+1401 YYSDYMYPS
-1408 FSPSFN
+1408 FKNGLVESENYSEKKVLIAVGPTMSPS
-1414 NGLTFDDADSQW
+1414 
-1426 LIGAA
+1426 
-1431 PKMTPGEGL
+1431 EGL
-1440 YWPNQ
+1440 YWPTQ
-1445 QYTVSG
+1445 QYTIPNGTQISCSDNAGHSVDVSV
-1451 TTGGTLYYKNNLNST
+1451 TANS
-1466 EQAYVQPFTLT
+1466 FTLT
-1477 TGKHNLSAMKQIE
+1477 ETGKYHINISKAVTVDDTNFSLS
-1490 INDVTFKLN
+1490 NS
-1499 GQGNLYI
+1499 GHYI

-1814 NADVYYYFDDDEDH
+1814 SADVYYYFNDDEEH
-1828 AVQYT
+1828 AVKYT

-1889 EYTIGGENNE
+1889 EYTIGGTDNV

-1913 YSSEDENVA
+1913 YTSEDENVA

-1933 GIGETTIMA
+1933 GIGETTITA

-2008 VEVGDQASVTI
+2008 VEVGNNATVTI
-2019 VPNDDLEV
+2019 VPNNDLEV

-2109 TTTDNMSAEG
+2109 TMTDNTSAEG

-2150 TGAIPARRAYL
+2150 SGAIPAKRAYL

-2175 GEATDITSVGYD
+2175 GEATDIASVVYD

>member
-20 SLFTMLLVS
+20 SLFTMLLMS
-29 VAMQAED
+29 VAMQAEEYD
-36 YGLTVGGVQVTS
+36 LTVGGVQVTS

-63 VSFSNG
+63 VSFNPQTS
-69 TLTLTDATINGSIEK
+69 TLTLNNVSMNGNVVSSL
-84 IANAAGDQ
+84 AA
-92 LIINLVGTNTVNGQ
+92 LNVKLVGVSTFNIDNSDGNSHYLFYSNNSSATLTFSADELGATLQGYGTSTSINYNVKLNYWFDVAYDNEAYWSSTTTQMDDRDYCQVSKPYVIVDGSAINDANKNNPDISGVSFDLTNNKVTLSG
-106 ILFQSPDLMYPGD
+106 FQRENQSYN
-119 LSFTGTG
+119 SY
-126 SLNITSNDDVFYGVS
+126 SLITSNIANLNVDIQGGLNCIYLNTTKTNQEITSRGFIYTGASGQES
-141 SVNTGEGLYIA
+141 SL
-152 TDSPDPQCRNGYYFA
+152 
-167 SNSGDTTIKNVT
+167 NVT
-179 VSTSVTYPIWVY
+179 VAEGSKLLLSW
-191 NTSTT
+191 SG
-196 HYTQLTAAASTFTT
+196 QTA
-210 PTANVDENHS
+210 
-220 GSVSFSNNTLTLTN
+220 
-234 FLCKTTENSEFVFFV
+234 
-249 GKSLDNLTVN
+249 
-259 LVGESS
+259 
-265 IYYNGFHYSQ
+265 
-275 GEEDDEPTLTYTT
+275 
-288 SSNGRLTYTSEPSY
+288 
-302 WSYYVTVNYENGLG
+302 
-316 YYSNVISTDWPR
+316 
-328 LQIGNTYVRGTTNT
+328 TTNWLLEGFSQT
-342 VGNYSNVSFDDATNT
+342 NMALDKTKMQEAGVLAEAGVPYDYQMTISNYT
-357 LTLGGVTIGTQG
+357 
-369 ATVTDIT
+369 
-376 VYIKDLNVE
+376 
-385 ISGTNTVYGRF
+385 
-396 FGFYEENGSRAG
+396 
-408 TITFKKKTGAGTA
+408 
-421 NLTVSGFGE
+421 
-430 GGPVTNFVSSTL
+430 P
-442 EEGLFISGIDTDN
+442 
-455 EHVSSLSYHD
+455 
-465 GEYYDSEHSDNI
+465 
-477 VKEVLITSSEPIPLW
+477 P
-492 VNGVQVNCDNAT
+492 
-504 NVLGDEMKSVSYD
+504 VSY
-517 ATNQILTLRGA
+517 G
-528 NFDTNNPSAI
+528 
-538 VVGEEISALT
+538 
-548 LHLIGNSCIYSNE
+548 
-561 GPIISFANESSSL
+561 
-574 IVTTSE
+574 
-580 KLPGS
+580 
-585 LSATNLSTVQQTLQ
+585 
-599 NGLTYTDG
+599 
-607 IISASLANAVVIRFT
+607 
-622 GRETSVNTDNGD
+622 
-634 NSYIYSYPNEFYA
+634 
-647 SYATNVNGNKF
+647 
-658 VKVSTNGAST
+658 
-668 TATMWP
+668 
-674 SSLSNAELQKK
+674 
-685 VILQLGAL
+685 
-693 TATSNVMVQVK
+693 
-704 GITNGTADGNTYS
+704 
-717 NAIALSNADSNGIL
+717 
-731 TIPLTSAVT
+731 
-740 SENLQLV
+740 
-747 FSSSSSFSFMPISI
+747 
-761 AFSTSS
+761 
-767 SAESVL
+767 L
-773 TVAGVEVTASGDVF
+773 TVAGVEV
-787 TEGANEGKVTF
+787 N
-798 DADNNKLT
+798 
-806 LNGAVLTGGIE
+806 
-817 WNSTSPFTIELNG
+817 
-830 ENSITCS
+830 
-837 NETHAIMATSSDAYP
+837 
-852 TLSFVKAEGA
+852 
-862 TNTSLTLTVLSE
+862 
-874 MEEAIS
+874 
-880 GFSPVNHEGL
+880 
-890 FLVDNYGETLCTT
+890 
-903 VISTT
+903 
-908 LLGGDGT
+908 
-915 AQKPFIIATATDLKD
+915 
-930 FAYYINNE
+930 
-938 IIPTTS
+938 
-944 YAKLSGDIGQN
+944 
-955 GIDCSSVTVNPI
+955 
-967 GYGSVHFAGT
+967 
-977 FDGNGKSIKNLTI
+977 
-990 ADEEGDCAGFFR
+990 
-1002 FLDENGVIKDLT
+1002 
-1014 IDNLTLSGG
+1014 
-1023 NSSINNIGG
+1023 
-1032 LVAYLNGGTINNC
+1032 
-1045 TIKNST
+1045 
-1051 ISCKNNTQSP
+1051 
-1061 TVGGLVGQMSS
+1061 
-1072 GSITN
+1072 
-1077 STVQACTVNAVTQD
+1077 
-1091 TGNSGPQAN
+1091 
-1100 AGGIVGSASGGT
+1100 
-1112 ITGCQVKGATTVL
+1112 
-1125 ADYGERSASLTAGA
+1125 
-1139 IVGVKGSATYSDNIY
+1139 
-1154 EYTVSV
+1154 
-1160 TTEHPNN
+1160 
-1167 VTNAKSGYTHRGT
+1167 
-1180 NAETDP
+1180 
-1186 AGVVMYTKPVTLP
+1186 
-1199 AESAQVTVIGEEG
+1199 
-1212 TYYSSGV
+1212 
-1219 VSDAIV
+1219 
-1225 LNVAPGQTATLN
+1225 
-1237 ARPGEGYAIA
+1237 
-1247 SLTATNTTTSTTI
+1247 
-1260 TTSSENIGDNIT
+1260 SENASNITGDNIT
-1272 QYTFTMPDAPV
+1272 
-1283 TVAVATVAAY
+1283 
-1293 GISVAGV
+1293 AG
-1300 EVTELNYTD
+1300 T
-1309 VLGDGKVSF
+1309 VSF
-1318 ALPVQSLETPA
+1318 SNG
-1329 ESTPATL
+1329 TL
-1336 TLNGAT
+1336 TLNGANIEGNIISNIEALTISIEGTNT
-1342 INGSIV
+1342 INGSLYLNNQNNQIEGTLSFTGSNDATLTLDNSGSGSVIYNFTSVDFGGFNLATTSSPGIFYIV
-1348 SSLGDG
+1348 DEPNGNPNQLWSNNIMGYASNVTLTKKTIYPLWIGTHTSDYYQKFTQVTQDNLTNILGDG
-1354 LTIHLVGSNVIDAN
+1354 KISFDGNHTLTLSGATITGSVISGLSSLDIIVDNANTIQFAEDSATCIRNIAPGATLTLQKKQNSETASLIVQGSGLISDFKSISYSEGGLNLSAYNRTYQESTPVDLLISDAYYADYRFQTSSENNISYLKFSNENPFFLVMIGNTPITEPKTINASDNNNDDILGDVGSVTLSVDAN
-1368 NSYAFVSTITTS
+1368 NNYILTIENLETGGMDIVSTLPNLTLKYKGSCNIGKIISTYSNAALTFGLAEGASDEDQCFLSLSNELPWQGFSGNPTFNNKLVYIPGSDSHYIKVLRRPNLSNAEGIYSYDPTTITVDNKEIEIISFYYTIDYVDDNKDDVTTTKFEELAPES
-1380 YLPLKFTTPDE
+1380 YLVSEPAVLTAYAHYSYMGMEQNSENVIGKYFGFAQTSLTATVGDE
-1391 NAGQLLIKNT
+1391 NVSIPAIVPAISETDNLSVYYQTSAETIANVNDGVIVLNGRVGAATFSAGFEESVNSPFTILNDDNVIGEFTLTVVPTAPSVSVEGGTYNEAQTVTITSAYVTAHSETATIKYYFGSGNT
-1401 VSQYYSH
+1401 VSPRTYSEPLIISENTILNVWVEDYDDEGNVYSSDILTINYTFRENPNLHFGSVNSSYFDNGDTQYANFGQDFDAPVVKKVDSEYQPSTDLTGLTITYSSSDENVATIDATGKLTIVGGGKTTITAQSAQTDVYAPSTAWYQLEVKPSVPQYSLEKGVYYTGEKVALMPTVDNGKTYYRIGSDGEFTEYTNSITLPKGTNKIVSYTVCGEGTNAVSSYEREVYYFVYDELT
-1408 FSPSFN
+1408 FSP
-1414 NGLTFDDADSQW
+1414 
-1426 LIGAA
+1426 
-1431 PKMTPGEGL
+1431 
-1440 YWPNQ
+1440 
-1445 QYTVSG
+1445 VSG
-1451 TTGGTLYYKNNLNST
+1451 TTFNGTQDITITNVPTDDKVSVAVYYKLDDGDP
-1466 EQAYVQPFTLT
+1466 VQYTDKITLT
-1477 TGKHNLSAMKQIE
+1477 ESAR
-1490 INDVTFKLN
+1490 
-1499 GQGNLYI
+1499 
-1506 VHNKPGFSV
+1506 V
-1515 SAGSYDEAQTVKL
+1515 SAYIEVRESDTYVSEPIEA
-1528 TNLPSNLSTSTEAYP
+1528 E
-1543 QVWYYLN
+1543 
-1550 NSKNDSIQYTSANQT
+1550 
-1565 IAVNEST
+1565 
-1572 RVSVYIIDE
+1572 
-1581 DSGKVVKSAAV
+1581 
-1592 TAQYTIRQDPAL
+1592 YTIRQDPAL

-2109 TTTDNMSAEG
+2109 TMTDNTSAEG
-2119 NLLRG
+2119 NLLQG
-2124 TTEST
+2124 TAEST

-2150 TGAIPARRAYL
+2150 SGAIPAKRAYL

>member
-20 SLFTMLLVS
+20 SLFTMLLMS
-29 VAMQAED
+29 VAMQAEEYD
-36 YGLTVGGVQVTS
+36 LTVGGVQVTS

-69 TLTLTDATINGSIEK
+69 TLTLNGATINGTISSSIADLK
-84 IANAAGDQ
+84 VKLVGVSVFNVAMDANSCTYVFNYTGSGNDASPSLTFSADNLGATLLAYGDQ
-92 LIINLVGTNTVNGQ
+92 ENNKLELVSGYTVSYNPDVSSWINTYRRDTGTDDKPF
-106 ILFQSPDLMYPGD
+106 IRLSKPYPITIAGESVDDSNKDNVMGDD
-119 LSFTGTG
+119 LSEEG
-126 SLNITSNDDVFYGVS
+126 S
-141 SVNTGEGLYIA
+141 
-152 TDSPDPQCRNGYYFA
+152 
-167 SNSGDTTIKNVT
+167 
-179 VSTSVTYPIWVY
+179 
-191 NTSTT
+191 
-196 HYTQLTAAASTFTT
+196 AAR
-210 PTANVDENHS
+210 
-220 GSVSFSNNTLTLTN
+220 VSFNAT
-234 FLCKTTENSEFVFFV
+234 
-249 GKSLDNLTVN
+249 
-259 LVGESS
+259 
-265 IYYNGFHYSQ
+265 
-275 GEEDDEPTLTYTT
+275 
-288 SSNGRLTYTSEPSY
+288 
-302 WSYYVTVNYENGLG
+302 
-316 YYSNVISTDWPR
+316 
-328 LQIGNTYVRGTTNT
+328 
-342 VGNYSNVSFDDATNT
+342 TNT
-357 LTLGGVTIGTQG
+357 LTLNKASISAYNNEAIVSGLYNLTIFLVGESGIYG
-369 ATVTDIT
+369 ANGFTFNKTSAVEEVTVTFT
-376 VYIKDLNVE
+376 TNAE
-385 ISGTNTVYGRF
+385 SSGSLF
-396 FGFYEENGSRAG
+396 
-408 TITFKKKTGAGTA
+408 IQ
-421 NLTVSGFGE
+421 NLETKLFGE
-430 GGPVTNFVSSTL
+430 GVTPVYTNNVSIKHNGDSHTIGCLLGISVGGVPVTQFNK
-442 EEGLFISGIDTDN
+442 G
-455 EHVSSLSYHD
+455 
-465 GEYYDSEHSDNI
+465 
-477 VKEVLITSSEPIPLW
+477 
-492 VNGVQVNCDNAT
+492 
-504 NVLGDEMKSVSYD
+504 NVLGDGKVSYNPE
-517 ATNQILTLRGA
+517 TYTLTLNNATIEPEEETSGIVHSNAENLKIALIGNNSIQGGA
-528 NFDTNNPSAI
+528 GCSAISHYGGVETYSLSFAKGDPAQHFSLTLIGQNENNLIDGFDTNYGDFF
-538 VVGEEISALT
+538 VFD
-548 LHLIGNSCIYSNE
+548 NE
-561 GPIISFANESSSL
+561 DDGTYTSTISSSVFGGTGSADEPFL
-574 IVTTSE
+574 I
-580 KLPGS
+580 K
-585 LSATNLSTVQQTLQ
+585 
-599 NGLTYTDG
+599 
-607 IISASLANAVVIRFT
+607 
-622 GRETSVNTDNGD
+622 
-634 NSYIYSYPNEFYA
+634 
-647 SYATNVNGNKF
+647 
-658 VKVSTNGAST
+658 
-668 TATMWP
+668 
-674 SSLSNAELQKK
+674 
-685 VILQLGAL
+685 
-693 TATSNVMVQVK
+693 
-704 GITNGTADGNTYS
+704 TADDLKLFTSYYNTGYFNRNS
-717 NAIALSNADSNGIL
+717 HVQLHNDINCENQTGFTTIA
-731 TIPLTSAVT
+731 
-740 SENLQLV
+740 
-747 FSSSSSFSFMPISI
+747 
-761 AFSTSS
+761 
-767 SAESVL
+767 
-773 TVAGVEVTASGDVF
+773 
-787 TEGANEGKVTF
+787 
-798 DADNNKLT
+798 
-806 LNGAVLTGGIE
+806 
-817 WNSTSPFTIELNG
+817 
-830 ENSITCS
+830 ENSD
-837 NETHAIMATSSDAYP
+837 AT
-852 TLSFVKAEGA
+852 FCGV
-862 TNTSLTLTVLSE
+862 
-874 MEEAIS
+874 
-880 GFSPVNHEGL
+880 
-890 FLVDNYGETLCTT
+890 
-903 VISTT
+903 
-908 LLGGDGT
+908 
-915 AQKPFIIATATDLKD
+915 
-930 FAYYINNE
+930 
-938 IIPTTS
+938 
-944 YAKLSGDIGQN
+944 
-955 GIDCSSVTVNPI
+955 
-967 GYGSVHFAGT
+967 
-977 FDGNGKSIKNLTI
+977 FDGNHKTISNLTMTGRGLFGYVEK
-990 ADEEGDCAGFFR
+990 DGDYVGT
-1002 FLDENGVIKDLT
+1002 IKDLT
-1014 IDNLTLSGG
+1014 LSNYHLTGESGVPAT
-1023 NSSINNIGG
+1023 GG
-1032 LVAYLNGGTINNC
+1032 LVSELSDGAIVSNC
-1045 TIKNST
+1045 TIVNST
-1051 ISCKNNTQSP
+1051 IACYENQYNP
-1061 TVGGLVGQMSS
+1061 EVGGIVARSY
-1072 GSITN
+1072 N
-1077 STVQACTVNAVTQD
+1077 STVSNCIVDNTIVNAT
-1091 TGNSGPQAN
+1091 TSYPLESGPQAF
-1100 AGGIVGSASGGT
+1100 AAGIVASNTKGT
-1112 ITGCQVKGATTVL
+1112 ISNCQVINGSKIMNFNAEGCPLTT
-1125 ADYGERSASLTAGA
+1125 GA
-1139 IVGVKGSATYSDNIY
+1139 IVAYTSEGKFTSNTYSYDVKV
-1154 EYTVSV
+1154 ETGV
-1160 TTEHPNN
+1160 
-1167 VTNAKSGYTHRGT
+1167 VTNTESKVTKSGYTHRGT
-1180 NAETDP
+1180 NEETDP
-1186 AGVVMYTKPVTLP
+1186 AGISLYTQKITLP
-1199 AESAQVTVIGEEG
+1199 AGTSQATVTGKQG
-1212 TYYSSGV
+1212 TYYSTVDDG
-1219 VSDAIV
+1219 I
-1225 LNVAPGQTATLN
+1225 LVAPGQTATLN
-1237 ARPGEGYAIA
+1237 VTPGNGYAIA
-1247 SLTATNTTTSTTI
+1247 SLTATNTTTSEEI
-1260 TTSSENIGDNIT
+1260 TTTATAMSGNVT

-1283 TVAVATVAAY
+1283 TVVVATVAAY

-1318 ALPVQSLETPA
+1318 VLPVQSLETPA

-1380 YLPLKFTTPDE
+1380 YKPLKFTTPDA

-1401 VSQYYSH
+1401 ASQYYSR

-1490 INDVTFKLN
+1490 INDATFKLY

-1506 VHNKPGFSV
+1506 VHNKPGFSKE
-1515 SAGSYDEAQTVKL
+1515 AGSYTGAQTVKL
-1528 TNLPSNLSTSTEAYP
+1528 TNLPTLPEDPAYYP

-1642 AELTALGITYS
+1642 AELTAFGVTYS

-1702 DPNVSLEEGAYYTGK
+1702 YPNVSLEEGAYYTGK

-1736 KDESE
+1736 KEESE

-1814 NADVYYYFDDDEDH
+1814 SADVYYYFDDDEDH
-1828 AVQYT
+1828 AMQYT

-1889 EYTIGGENNE
+1889 EYTIGGANNPA
-1899 DLPELVN
+1899 LPTLQN
-1906 ENGVAVT
+1906 ENELAVT
-1913 YSSEDENVA
+1913 FSSEDENVA
-1922 TVNAQGKVTIV
+1922 TVNAETGAVTIV
-1933 GIGETTIMA
+1933 GVGRTTISA
-1942 TSAQTAT
+1942 TSEQTDV
-1949 LMAGE
+1949 LLAG
-1954 AAYTLRVY
+1954 AASYLLTVY
-1962 KDLNYES
+1962 KDLSHES

-2039 IVTRTLEIGKDVNFA
+2039 IVNRTLEIGKDVNFA

-2109 TTTDNMSAEG
+2109 TMTDNTSAEG
-2119 NLLRG
+2119 NLLQG
-2124 TTEST
+2124 TAEST

-2150 TGAIPARRAYL
+2150 SGAIPAKRAYL
-2161 VLEQAAGARLSIVE
+2161 VLEQVAGARLSIVE

>member
-63 VSFSNG
+63 VSFNPQTS
-69 TLTLTDATINGSIEK
+69 TLTLNGATINGTISSSIADLK
-84 IANAAGDQ
+84 VKLVGVSVFNVAMDVNSCTYVFNYTGSGNDASPSLTFSADNLGATLLAYGDQ
-92 LIINLVGTNTVNGQ
+92 ENNKLELVSGYTVSYNPDVSSWINTYRRDTGTDDKPF
-106 ILFQSPDLMYPGD
+106 IRLSKPYPITIAGESVDDSNKDNVMGDD
-119 LSFTGTG
+119 LS
-126 SLNITSNDDVFYGVS
+126 
-141 SVNTGEGLYIA
+141 E
-152 TDSPDPQCRNGYYFA
+152 
-167 SNSGDTTIKNVT
+167 
-179 VSTSVTYPIWVY
+179 
-191 NTSTT
+191 
-196 HYTQLTAAASTFTT
+196 
-210 PTANVDENHS
+210 E
-220 GSVSFSNNTLTLTN
+220 GSVA
-234 FLCKTTENSEFVFFV
+234 
-249 GKSLDNLTVN
+249 
-259 LVGESS
+259 
-265 IYYNGFHYSQ
+265 
-275 GEEDDEPTLTYTT
+275 
-288 SSNGRLTYTSEPSY
+288 R
-302 WSYYVTVNYENGLG
+302 
-316 YYSNVISTDWPR
+316 
-328 LQIGNTYVRGTTNT
+328 
-342 VGNYSNVSFDDATNT
+342 VSFNATTNT
-357 LTLGGVTIGTQG
+357 LTLNKASISAYNNEAIVSGLDNLTIFLVGESGIYG
-369 ATVTDIT
+369 ANGFTFNKTSAVEEVTVTFT
-376 VYIKDLNVE
+376 TNAE
-385 ISGTNTVYGRF
+385 SSGSLF
-396 FGFYEENGSRAG
+396 
-408 TITFKKKTGAGTA
+408 IQ
-421 NLTVSGFGE
+421 NLETKLFGE
-430 GGPVTNFVSSTL
+430 GVTPVYTNNVSIKHNGDSHTIGCLLGISVGGVPVTQFNK
-442 EEGLFISGIDTDN
+442 G
-455 EHVSSLSYHD
+455 
-465 GEYYDSEHSDNI
+465 
-477 VKEVLITSSEPIPLW
+477 
-492 VNGVQVNCDNAT
+492 
-504 NVLGDEMKSVSYD
+504 NVLGDGKVSYNPG
-517 ATNQILTLRGA
+517 TYTLTLNNATIEPEEETSGIVHSNAENLKIALIGNNSIQGGA
-528 NFDTNNPSAI
+528 GCSAISHYGGVETYSLSFAKGDPAQHFSLTLIGQNENNLIDGFDTNYGDFF
-538 VVGEEISALT
+538 VFD
-548 LHLIGNSCIYSNE
+548 NE
-561 GPIISFANESSSL
+561 DDGTYTSTISSSVFGGTGSADEPFL
-574 IVTTSE
+574 I
-580 KLPGS
+580 K
-585 LSATNLSTVQQTLQ
+585 
-599 NGLTYTDG
+599 
-607 IISASLANAVVIRFT
+607 
-622 GRETSVNTDNGD
+622 
-634 NSYIYSYPNEFYA
+634 
-647 SYATNVNGNKF
+647 
-658 VKVSTNGAST
+658 
-668 TATMWP
+668 
-674 SSLSNAELQKK
+674 
-685 VILQLGAL
+685 
-693 TATSNVMVQVK
+693 
-704 GITNGTADGNTYS
+704 TADDLKLFTSYYNTGYFNRNS
-717 NAIALSNADSNGIL
+717 HVQLHNDINCENQTGFTTIA
-731 TIPLTSAVT
+731 
-740 SENLQLV
+740 
-747 FSSSSSFSFMPISI
+747 
-761 AFSTSS
+761 
-767 SAESVL
+767 
-773 TVAGVEVTASGDVF
+773 
-787 TEGANEGKVTF
+787 
-798 DADNNKLT
+798 
-806 LNGAVLTGGIE
+806 
-817 WNSTSPFTIELNG
+817 
-830 ENSITCS
+830 ENSD
-837 NETHAIMATSSDAYP
+837 AT
-852 TLSFVKAEGA
+852 FCGV
-862 TNTSLTLTVLSE
+862 
-874 MEEAIS
+874 
-880 GFSPVNHEGL
+880 
-890 FLVDNYGETLCTT
+890 
-903 VISTT
+903 
-908 LLGGDGT
+908 
-915 AQKPFIIATATDLKD
+915 
-930 FAYYINNE
+930 
-938 IIPTTS
+938 
-944 YAKLSGDIGQN
+944 
-955 GIDCSSVTVNPI
+955 
-967 GYGSVHFAGT
+967 
-977 FDGNGKSIKNLTI
+977 FDGNHKTISNLTMTGRGLFGYVEK
-990 ADEEGDCAGFFR
+990 DGDYVGT
-1002 FLDENGVIKDLT
+1002 IKDLT
-1014 IDNLTLSGG
+1014 LSNYHLTGESGVPAT
-1023 NSSINNIGG
+1023 GG
-1032 LVAYLNGGTINNC
+1032 LVSELSDGAIVSNC
-1045 TIKNST
+1045 TIVNST
-1051 ISCKNNTQSP
+1051 IACYENQYNP
-1061 TVGGLVGQMSS
+1061 EVGGIVARSY
-1072 GSITN
+1072 N
-1077 STVQACTVNAVTQD
+1077 STVSNCIVDNTIVNAT
-1091 TGNSGPQAN
+1091 TSYPLESGPQAF
-1100 AGGIVGSASGGT
+1100 AAGIVASNTKGT
-1112 ITGCQVKGATTVL
+1112 ISNCQVINGSKIMNFNAEGCPLTT
-1125 ADYGERSASLTAGA
+1125 GA
-1139 IVGVKGSATYSDNIY
+1139 IVAYTSEGKFTSNTYSYDVKV
-1154 EYTVSV
+1154 ETGV
-1160 TTEHPNN
+1160 
-1167 VTNAKSGYTHRGT
+1167 VTNTESKVTKSGYTHRGT
-1180 NAETDP
+1180 NEETDP
-1186 AGVVMYTKPVTLP
+1186 AGISLYTQKITLP
-1199 AESAQVTVIGEEG
+1199 AGTSQATVTGKQG
-1212 TYYSSGV
+1212 TYYSTVDDG
-1219 VSDAIV
+1219 I
-1225 LNVAPGQTATLN
+1225 LVAPGQTATLN
-1237 ARPGEGYAIA
+1237 VTPGEGYAIA
-1247 SLTATNTTTSTTI
+1247 SLTATNTTTSEEI
-1260 TTSSENIGDNIT
+1260 TTTATAMSGNVT

-1283 TVAVATVAAY
+1283 TVVVATVAAY

-1318 ALPVQSLETPA
+1318 VLPVQSLETPA

-1380 YLPLKFTTPDE
+1380 YKPLKFTTPDA

-1401 VSQYYSH
+1401 ASQYYSR

-1490 INDVTFKLN
+1490 INDATFKLY

-1506 VHNKPGFSV
+1506 VHNKPGFSKE
-1515 SAGSYDEAQTVKL
+1515 AGSYTGAQTVKL
-1528 TNLPSNLSTSTEAYP
+1528 TNLPTLPEDPAYYP

-1933 GIGETTIMA
+1933 GIGETTITA

-1949 LMAGE
+1949 LQAGE

-2008 VEVGDQASVTI
+2008 VEVGNNATVTI

-2109 TTTDNMSAEG
+2109 TMTDNTSAEG
-2119 NLLRG
+2119 NLLQG
-2124 TTEST
+2124 TAEST

>member
-20 SLFTMLLVS
+20 NLFTMLLMS
-29 VAMQAED
+29 VGMQAED
-36 YGLTVGGVQVTS
+36 YDITVAGVEVT
-48 DNAANITG
+48 DANAGNITG
-56 TNITAGT
+56 ANITAGT
-63 VSFSNG
+63 VSFNYQTS
-69 TLTLTDATINGSIEK
+69 TLTLNNASINGTISSSIADLK
-84 IANAAGDQ
+84 VKLVGVSVFNVAMDANSYTYVFNYTGSGNDASPSLTFSADNLGATLLAYGDQ
-92 LIINLVGTNTVNGQ
+92 ENNKLELVSRYTISYNPDVSSWINTYRRDTGTDDKPF
-106 ILFQSPDLMYPGD
+106 IRLSKPYPITIAGESVDDSNKDNVMGDD
-119 LSFTGTG
+119 LSE
-126 SLNITSNDDVFYGVS
+126 D
-141 SVNTGEGLYIA
+141 
-152 TDSPDPQCRNGYYFA
+152 
-167 SNSGDTTIKNVT
+167 
-179 VSTSVTYPIWVY
+179 
-191 NTSTT
+191 
-196 HYTQLTAAASTFTT
+196 
-210 PTANVDENHS
+210 
-220 GSVSFSNNTLTLTN
+220 GSVA
-234 FLCKTTENSEFVFFV
+234 
-249 GKSLDNLTVN
+249 
-259 LVGESS
+259 
-265 IYYNGFHYSQ
+265 
-275 GEEDDEPTLTYTT
+275 
-288 SSNGRLTYTSEPSY
+288 R
-302 WSYYVTVNYENGLG
+302 
-316 YYSNVISTDWPR
+316 
-328 LQIGNTYVRGTTNT
+328 
-342 VGNYSNVSFDDATNT
+342 VSFNATTNT
-357 LTLGGVTIGTQG
+357 LTLNKASISAYNNEAIVSGLDNLTIFLVGESGIYG
-369 ATVTDIT
+369 ANGFTFNKTSAVEEVTVTFT
-376 VYIKDLNVE
+376 TNAE
-385 ISGTNTVYGRF
+385 SSGSLF
-396 FGFYEENGSRAG
+396 
-408 TITFKKKTGAGTA
+408 IQ
-421 NLTVSGFGE
+421 NLETKLFGE
-430 GGPVTNFVSSTL
+430 GVTPVYTNNVSIKHNGDSHTIGCLLGISVGGVPVTQFNK
-442 EEGLFISGIDTDN
+442 G
-455 EHVSSLSYHD
+455 
-465 GEYYDSEHSDNI
+465 
-477 VKEVLITSSEPIPLW
+477 
-492 VNGVQVNCDNAT
+492 
-504 NVLGDEMKSVSYD
+504 NVLGDGKVSYNSE
-517 ATNQILTLRGA
+517 TYTLTL
-528 NFDTNNPSAI
+528 NNATIEPE
-538 VVGEEISALT
+538 GETPGIEHSNAENLKIA
-548 LHLIGNSCIYSNE
+548 LIGNNSIQGGAGCSAISHYGGVETYSL
-561 GPIISFANESSSL
+561 SFA
-574 IVTTSE
+574 
-580 KLPGS
+580 K
-585 LSATNLSTVQQTLQ
+585 
-599 NGLTYTDG
+599 
-607 IISASLANAVVIRFT
+607 
-622 GRETSVNTDNGD
+622 GD
-634 NSYIYSYPNEFYA
+634 PAQHF
-647 SYATNVNGNKF
+647 
-658 VKVSTNGAST
+658 
-668 TATMWP
+668 
-674 SSLSNAELQKK
+674 
-685 VILQLGAL
+685 
-693 TATSNVMVQVK
+693 
-704 GITNGTADGNTYS
+704 
-717 NAIALSNADSNGIL
+717 
-731 TIPLTSAVT
+731 
-740 SENLQLV
+740 
-747 FSSSSSFSFMPISI
+747 
-761 AFSTSS
+761 
-767 SAESVL
+767 
-773 TVAGVEVTASGDVF
+773 
-787 TEGANEGKVTF
+787 
-798 DADNNKLT
+798 
-806 LNGAVLTGGIE
+806 
-817 WNSTSPFTIELNG
+817 
-830 ENSITCS
+830 
-837 NETHAIMATSSDAYP
+837 
-852 TLSFVKAEGA
+852 
-862 TNTSLTLTVLSE
+862 SLTL
-874 MEEAIS
+874 
-880 GFSPVNHEGL
+880 
-890 FLVDNYGETLCTT
+890 
-903 VISTT
+903 
-908 LLGGDGT
+908 
-915 AQKPFIIATATDLKD
+915 
-930 FAYYINNE
+930 
-938 IIPTTS
+938 
-944 YAKLSGDIGQN
+944 IGQN
-955 GIDCSSVTVNPI
+955 ENNLIDGFNTNYGVFFVFDNEDDGTYTSTISSSVFGGTGSADEPFLIKTADDLKLFTSYYNT
-967 GYGSVHFAGT
+967 GYFNRNSHVQLHNDINCENQTGFTTIAENSDATFCGV
-977 FDGNGKSIKNLTI
+977 FDGNHKTISNLTMTGRGLFGYVEK
-990 ADEEGDCAGFFR
+990 DGDYVGT
-1002 FLDENGVIKDLT
+1002 IKDLT
-1014 IDNLTLSGG
+1014 LSNYHLTGESGVPAT
-1023 NSSINNIGG
+1023 GG
-1032 LVAYLNGGTINNC
+1032 LVSELSDGAIVSNC
-1045 TIKNST
+1045 TIVNST
-1051 ISCKNNTQSP
+1051 IACYENQYNP
-1061 TVGGLVGQMSS
+1061 EVGGIVARSY
-1072 GSITN
+1072 N
-1077 STVQACTVNAVTQD
+1077 STVSNCIVDNTIVNAT
-1091 TGNSGPQAN
+1091 TSYPLESGPQAF
-1100 AGGIVGSASGGT
+1100 AAGIVASNTKGT
-1112 ITGCQVKGATTVL
+1112 ISNCQVINGSKIMNFNAEGCPLTT
-1125 ADYGERSASLTAGA
+1125 GA
-1139 IVGVKGSATYSDNIY
+1139 IFAYTSEGKFTSNTYSYDVKV
-1154 EYTVSV
+1154 ETGV
-1160 TTEHPNN
+1160 
-1167 VTNAKSGYTHRGT
+1167 VTNTESKVTKSGYTHRGT
-1180 NAETDP
+1180 NEETDP
-1186 AGVVMYTKPVTLP
+1186 AGISLDTQKITLP
-1199 AESAQVTVIGEEG
+1199 AGTSQATVTGKQG
-1212 TYYSSGV
+1212 TYYSTVDDG
-1219 VSDAIV
+1219 I
-1225 LNVAPGQTATLN
+1225 LVAPGQTATLN
-1237 ARPGEGYAIA
+1237 VTPGNGYAIA
-1247 SLTATNTTTSTTI
+1247 SLTATNTTTSEEI
-1260 TTSSENIGDNIT
+1260 TTTATAMSGNVT

-1283 TVAVATVAAY
+1283 TVVVATVAAY

-1380 YLPLKFTTPDE
+1380 YKPLKFTTPDA

-1401 VSQYYSH
+1401 FYQYSSYHYNSR

-1477 TGKHNLSAMKQIE
+1477 TGKYNLSAMKQIE
-1490 INDVTFKLN
+1490 INDATFKLY

-1506 VHNKPGFSV
+1506 VHNKPGFSKG
-1515 SAGSYDEAQTVKL
+1515 AGSYTGAQTVKL
-1528 TNLPSNLSTSTEAYP
+1528 TNLPRNLSTSTEAYP

-1642 AELTALGITYS
+1642 NELTALGITYS

-1741 RTVYPEG
+1741 RTVYTEG

-1814 NADVYYYFDDDEDH
+1814 SADVYYYFNDDEEH
-1828 AVQYT
+1828 AVKYT

-1889 EYTIGGENNE
+1889 EYTIGGTDNV

-1906 ENGVAVT
+1906 ENEVAVT

-1922 TVNAQGKVTIV
+1922 TVNAETGAVTIV
-1933 GIGETTIMA
+1933 GIGKTTIMA

-1949 LMAGE
+1949 LLAGE
-1954 AAYTLRVY
+1954 ASYTLRVY

-2054 SGQKWAS
+2054 SGQRWAS

-2066 EDLLLPEGV
+2066 ENLELPENV
-2075 MAYIVTAVGNDV
+2075 MAYIVTGVSTETV
-2087 ATVKAINY
+2087 TVKAINY

-2109 TTTDNMSAEG
+2109 TTTDNTSAEG
-2119 NLLRG
+2119 NLLQG
-2124 TTEST
+2124 TSEST

-2150 TGAIPARRAYL
+2150 SGAIPAKRAYL
-2161 VLEQAAGARLSIVE
+2161 VLEQAADARLSIVE
-2175 GEATDITSVGYD
+2175 GEATDIASVVYD

>member
-20 SLFTMLLVS
+20 SLFTMLLMS
-29 VAMQAED
+29 VAMQAGD
-36 YGLTVGGVQVTS
+36 YGITVAGVEVT
-48 DNAANITG
+48 DANAGNITG
-56 TNITAGT
+56 ANITAGT
-63 VSFSNG
+63 VSFEPQTS
-69 TLTLTDATINGSIEK
+69 TLTLNNVSMNGNVVSSLAALNVKLVGVSTFNIDNSDGNRHYLFYSNNSSATLTFSADELGATLQGYGTTINYKLDLKYWFNVTYDNIDYWCSTTTQMDDKDYCQVSKPYVIVDGSAIND
-84 IANAAGDQ
+84 ANKNNPDISGVSFD
-92 LIINLVGTNTVNGQ
+92 LTNNKVTLSG
-106 ILFQSPDLMYPGD
+106 FQRENQSYN
-119 LSFTGTG
+119 SY
-126 SLNITSNDDVFYGVS
+126 SLITSN
-141 SVNTGEGLYIA
+141 IA
-152 TDSPDPQCRNGYYFA
+152 N
-167 SNSGDTTIKNVT
+167 
-179 VSTSVTYPIWVY
+179 
-191 NTSTT
+191 
-196 HYTQLTAAASTFTT
+196 L
-210 PTANVDENHS
+210 NVDIQGELNYIYLNTKKTNQEITSRGFIYTGAS
-220 GSVSFSNNTLTLTN
+220 GQ
-234 FLCKTTENSEFVFFV
+234 
-249 GKSLDNLTVN
+249 
-259 LVGESS
+259 ESS
-265 IYYNGFHYSQ
+265 
-275 GEEDDEPTLTYTT
+275 L
-288 SSNGRLTYTSEPSY
+288 
-302 WSYYVTVNYENGLG
+302 
-316 YYSNVISTDWPR
+316 
-328 LQIGNTYVRGTTNT
+328 
-342 VGNYSNVSFDDATNT
+342 
-357 LTLGGVTIGTQG
+357 
-369 ATVTDIT
+369 
-376 VYIKDLNVE
+376 
-385 ISGTNTVYGRF
+385 
-396 FGFYEENGSRAG
+396 
-408 TITFKKKTGAGTA
+408 
-421 NLTVSGFGE
+421 
-430 GGPVTNFVSSTL
+430 
-442 EEGLFISGIDTDN
+442 
-455 EHVSSLSYHD
+455 
-465 GEYYDSEHSDNI
+465 
-477 VKEVLITSSEPIPLW
+477 
-492 VNGVQVNCDNAT
+492 
-504 NVLGDEMKSVSYD
+504 
-517 ATNQILTLRGA
+517 
-528 NFDTNNPSAI
+528 
-538 VVGEEISALT
+538 
-548 LHLIGNSCIYSNE
+548 
-561 GPIISFANESSSL
+561 
-574 IVTTSE
+574 
-580 KLPGS
+580 
-585 LSATNLSTVQQTLQ
+585 
-599 NGLTYTDG
+599 
-607 IISASLANAVVIRFT
+607 
-622 GRETSVNTDNGD
+622 
-634 NSYIYSYPNEFYA
+634 
-647 SYATNVNGNKF
+647 
-658 VKVSTNGAST
+658 
-668 TATMWP
+668 
-674 SSLSNAELQKK
+674 
-685 VILQLGAL
+685 
-693 TATSNVMVQVK
+693 NVMVAEGSKLLLSWSGQTAT
-704 GITNGTADGNTYS
+704 TNWLLEGFSQTNMALDKTKMQEAGVLAEAGVPYDYQMTIS
-717 NAIALSNADSNGIL
+717 NYTPPVSYG
-731 TIPLTSAVT
+731 
-740 SENLQLV
+740 
-747 FSSSSSFSFMPISI
+747 
-761 AFSTSS
+761 
-767 SAESVL
+767 L
-773 TVAGVEVTASGDVF
+773 TVAGVEVNSENASNITGDNITAGTVSF
-787 TEGANEGKVTF
+787 NPQTNT
-798 DADNNKLT
+798 LT
-806 LNGAVLTGGIE
+806 LNNATIGNDGSDPE
-817 WNSTSPFTIELNG
+817 PMETSGVDYSGTDDFTINLIG
-830 ENSITCS
+830 
-837 NETHAIMATSSDAYP
+837 
-852 TLSFVKAEGA
+852 
-862 TNTSLTLTVLSE
+862 TNTINSGNCSAIRGGQTPKLIFTKAGEQPASLL
-874 MEEAIS
+874 METTEEESVID
-880 GFSPVNHEGL
+880 GFSVVEHEGL
-890 FLVDNYGETLCTT
+890 FMIEDQIFGMDSPTTYSVLV
-903 VISTT
+903 SST
-908 LLGGDGT
+908 LLGGGSGT
-915 AQKPFIIATATDLKD
+915 AADPLLIKTTEDLTT
-930 FAYYINNE
+930 FAYYICNGK
-938 IIPTTS
+938 IS
-944 YAKLSGDIGQN
+944 RDVSVKLYND
-955 GIDCSSVTVNPI
+955 IDCEGLTNFAPI
-967 GYGSVHFAGT
+967 GYGNYFFDGT

-990 ADEEGDCAGFFR
+990 TDNAEDCVGLFR
-1002 FLDENGVIKDLT
+1002 ILGEHGMIKDLT

-1023 NSSINNIGG
+1023 NSSSNDIGG
-1032 LVAYLNGGTINNC
+1032 LVGVLNGGAISNC

-1051 ISCKNNTQSP
+1051 ISCKNDTQSP

-1091 TGNSGPQAN
+1091 TWNSGAQAN
-1100 AGGIVGSASGGT
+1100 AGGIVGNAVGGT
-1112 ITGCQVKGATTVL
+1112 ITGCQVKGTTTVT
-1125 ADYGERSASLTAGA
+1125 ADYGEYSASIAAGA
-1139 IVGVKGSATYSDNIY
+1139 LFGKYSGATLSNNTY
-1154 EYTVSV
+1154 EYTVTATEKV
-1160 TTEHPNN
+1160 YVNDPELQTQGLQTTDK
-1167 VTNAKSGYTHRGT
+1167 TGYTQRAIGGKT
-1180 NAETDP
+1180 WNEQTETYETIPDITDNNG
-1186 AGVVMYTKPVTLP
+1186 AVMYTKSVALPV
-1199 AESAQVTVIGEEG
+1199 ESAQATVMGEEG
-1212 TYYSSGV
+1212 TYYSTDV
-1219 VSDAIV
+1219 VSDAVV

-1237 ARPGEGYAIA
+1237 AHPGEGYAIA

-1283 TVAVATVAAY
+1283 TVAVTTSATL
-1293 GISVAGV
+1293 GIIVAGV
-1300 EVTELNYTD
+1300 SVTDQNKSN

-1318 ALPVQSLETPA
+1318 N
-1329 ESTPATL
+1329 STTNTL

-1342 INGSIV
+1342 INGGIV
-1348 SSLGDG
+1348 CNIEGT
-1354 LTIHLVGSNVIDAN
+1354 LTVHLLKQNVIDGGYVSAN
-1368 NSYAFVSTITTS
+1368 NNGEVAFVGEPQTTNLKITTDANN
-1380 YLPLKFTTPDE
+1380 P
-1391 NAGQLLIKNT
+1391 GQLLLKRPYINEWNNAE
-1401 VSQYYSH
+1401 YYSDYMYPS
-1408 FSPSFN
+1408 FKNGLVESENYSEKKVLIAVGPTMSPS
-1414 NGLTFDDADSQW
+1414 
-1426 LIGAA
+1426 
-1431 PKMTPGEGL
+1431 EGL
-1440 YWPNQ
+1440 YWPTQ
-1445 QYTVSG
+1445 QYTIPNGTQISCSDNAGHSVDVSV
-1451 TTGGTLYYKNNLNST
+1451 TANS
-1466 EQAYVQPFTLT
+1466 FTLT
-1477 TGKHNLSAMKQIE
+1477 ETGKYHISISKAVTVDDTNFSLS
-1490 INDVTFKLN
+1490 NS
-1499 GQGNLYI
+1499 GLYI
-1506 VHNKPGFSV
+1506 VHNKPGFSKE
-1515 SAGSYDEAQTVKL
+1515 AGSYTGAQTVKL
-1528 TNLPSNLSTSTEAYP
+1528 TNLPTLPEDPAYYP

-1642 AELTALGITYS
+1642 NELTDLGITYS

-1682 QQTDIY
+1682 QQTDLY
-1688 SASTTNFILKVRPA
+1688 SASSTNFILKIRPA

-1736 KDESE
+1736 KEESE

-1889 EYTIGGENNE
+1889 VYTIGGANNPA
-1899 DLPELVN
+1899 LPTLQN
-1906 ENGVAVT
+1906 ENELAVT
-1913 YSSEDENVA
+1913 FSSEDENVA
-1922 TVNAQGKVTIV
+1922 TVNAETGAVTIV
-1933 GIGETTIMA
+1933 GVGRTTISA
-1942 TSAQTAT
+1942 TSEQTDV
-1949 LMAGE
+1949 LLAG
-1954 AAYTLRVY
+1954 AASYLLTVY
-1962 KDLNYES
+1962 KDLSHES

-2039 IVTRTLEIGKDVNFA
+2039 IVNRTLEIGKDVNFA

-2095 VPKNVPVLIEKEST
+2095 VPKDVPVLIEKEST
-2109 TTTDNMSAEG
+2109 TTTDNTSAEG
-2119 NLLRG
+2119 NLLQG
-2124 TTEST
+2124 TSEST

-2161 VLEQAAGARLSIVE
+2161 VLEQAVNARLSIVE

>member
-29 VAMQAED
+29 VAMQAEN

-48 DNAANITG
+48 DNASNVLGDGKVSWNNSSKTLTLNGATINGTIVWNKDENLTIDFSGDNLVYIETNYSDKLFVIESSSTGNLLIKKNDDAVTASLQLFAGWTKNPNDPDYVEPVWGNINVINGFSHVSTSGVSLLSDKRDIIYIPKEGNVEGKLTAYGTPPYGITVAGVPVTEDNAANITG

-69 TLTLTDATINGSIEK
+69 TLTL
-84 IANAAGDQ
+84 
-92 LIINLVGTNTVNGQ
+92 
-106 ILFQSPDLMYPGD
+106 
-119 LSFTGTG
+119 
-126 SLNITSNDDVFYGVS
+126 
-141 SVNTGEGLYIA
+141 
-152 TDSPDPQCRNGYYFA
+152 
-167 SNSGDTTIKNVT
+167 
-179 VSTSVTYPIWVY
+179 
-191 NTSTT
+191 
-196 HYTQLTAAASTFTT
+196 
-210 PTANVDENHS
+210 
-220 GSVSFSNNTLTLTN
+220 
-234 FLCKTTENSEFVFFV
+234 
-249 GKSLDNLTVN
+249 
-259 LVGESS
+259 
-265 IYYNGFHYSQ
+265 
-275 GEEDDEPTLTYTT
+275 
-288 SSNGRLTYTSEPSY
+288 
-302 WSYYVTVNYENGLG
+302 
-316 YYSNVISTDWPR
+316 
-328 LQIGNTYVRGTTNT
+328 
-342 VGNYSNVSFDDATNT
+342 
-357 LTLGGVTIGTQG
+357 
-369 ATVTDIT
+369 
-376 VYIKDLNVE
+376 
-385 ISGTNTVYGRF
+385 
-396 FGFYEENGSRAG
+396 
-408 TITFKKKTGAGTA
+408 
-421 NLTVSGFGE
+421 
-430 GGPVTNFVSSTL
+430 
-442 EEGLFISGIDTDN
+442 
-455 EHVSSLSYHD
+455 
-465 GEYYDSEHSDNI
+465 
-477 VKEVLITSSEPIPLW
+477 
-492 VNGVQVNCDNAT
+492 
-504 NVLGDEMKSVSYD
+504 
-517 ATNQILTLRGA
+517 
-528 NFDTNNPSAI
+528 
-538 VVGEEISALT
+538 
-548 LHLIGNSCIYSNE
+548 
-561 GPIISFANESSSL
+561 
-574 IVTTSE
+574 
-580 KLPGS
+580 
-585 LSATNLSTVQQTLQ
+585 
-599 NGLTYTDG
+599 
-607 IISASLANAVVIRFT
+607 
-622 GRETSVNTDNGD
+622 
-634 NSYIYSYPNEFYA
+634 
-647 SYATNVNGNKF
+647 
-658 VKVSTNGAST
+658 
-668 TATMWP
+668 
-674 SSLSNAELQKK
+674 
-685 VILQLGAL
+685 
-693 TATSNVMVQVK
+693 
-704 GITNGTADGNTYS
+704 
-717 NAIALSNADSNGIL
+717 
-731 TIPLTSAVT
+731 
-740 SENLQLV
+740 
-747 FSSSSSFSFMPISI
+747 
-761 AFSTSS
+761 
-767 SAESVL
+767 
-773 TVAGVEVTASGDVF
+773 
-787 TEGANEGKVTF
+787 
-798 DADNNKLT
+798 
-806 LNGAVLTGGIE
+806 NGAVLTGGIE
-817 WNSTSPFTIELNG
+817 WSSSENLTIELNG

-852 TLSFVKAEGA
+852 MLSFVKAEGA

-908 LLGGDGT
+908 FLGGDGT

-930 FAYYINNE
+930 FAYHYNEGRFSNNVH
-938 IIPTTS
+938 IQLFT
-944 YAKLSGDIGQN
+944 D
-955 GIDCSSVTVNPI
+955 IDCKDEEGFSTIADNTEATF
-967 GYGSVHFAGT
+967 YGV
-977 FDGNGKSIKNLTI
+977 FDGNHKTISNLTMT
-990 ADEEGDCAGFFR
+990 GVGFFG
-1002 FLDENGVIKDLT
+1002 FVSKDNDFGVGTIKDLT
-1014 IDNLTLSGG
+1014 LSNFNITGTDYTTGGIVATLSDGAVV
-1023 NSSINNIGG
+1023 SH
-1032 LVAYLNGGTINNC
+1032 C
-1045 TIKNST
+1045 TVTNST
-1051 ISCKNNTQSP
+1051 IACSDNQYNP
-1061 TVGGLVGQMSS
+1061 EVGGIVARLYG
-1072 GSITN
+1072 
-1077 STVQACTVNAVTQD
+1077 STVTGCTVNNVKVKAETSY
-1091 TGNSGPQAN
+1091 TGGSGA
-1100 AGGIVGSASGGT
+1100 ASSVGGIVGNASAGT
-1112 ITGCQVKGATTVL
+1112 VESCVVVNGSKITNYYADESATL
-1125 ADYGERSASLTAGA
+1125 NAGA
-1139 IVGVKGSATYSDNIY
+1139 IVGSQSETTLSENYYDYDVKVELLN
-1154 EYTVSV
+1154 
-1160 TTEHPNN
+1160 
-1167 VTNAKSGYTHRGT
+1167 GT
-1180 NAETDP
+1180 NISNKIVKSDYTQRGVGGQTYNSQMQQYEDNP
-1186 AGVVMYTKPVTLP
+1186 DIFEDNGVVMYTKPVTLP
-1199 AESAQVTVIGEEG
+1199 AESAQVTVMGEEG
-1212 TYYSSGV
+1212 TYYSSDV

-1247 SLTATNTTTSTTI
+1247 SLTATNTTTSEEI
-1260 TTSSENIGDNIT
+1260 TTTATAMSGNVT

-1283 TVAVATVAAY
+1283 TVVVATVAAY

-1318 ALPVQSLETPA
+1318 VLPVQSLETPA

-1380 YLPLKFTTPDE
+1380 YKPLKFTTPDA

-1401 VSQYYSH
+1401 ASQYYSR

-1490 INDVTFKLN
+1490 INDATFKLY

-1506 VHNKPGFSV
+1506 VHNKPGFSKE
-1515 SAGSYDEAQTVKL
+1515 AGSYTGAQTVKL
-1528 TNLPSNLSTSTEAYP
+1528 TNLPTLPEDPAYYP

-1642 AELTALGITYS
+1642 DQLTALGVTYS

-1682 QQTDIY
+1682 QQTDLY
-1688 SASTTNFILKVRPA
+1688 SASSTNFILKIRPA

-1741 RTVYPEG
+1741 RTVYPES

-1876 LAYTQNNEPVEVA
+1876 LAYMQHNEPVKVA
-1889 EYTIGGENNE
+1889 VYTIGATDNE

-1906 ENGVAVT
+1906 ENEVAVT
-1913 YSSEDENVA
+1913 FSSEDENVA
-1922 TVNAQGKVTIV
+1922 TVNAETGAVTIV
-1933 GIGETTIMA
+1933 GVGRTTISA
-1942 TSAQTAT
+1942 TSEQTDV
-1949 LMAGE
+1949 LLAG
-1954 AAYTLRVY
+1954 AASYLLTVY
-1962 KDLNYES
+1962 KDLSHES

-1986 EVTVKDGT
+1986 EVTVKDAT

-2008 VEVGDQASVTI
+2008 VEVGNNATVTI

-2109 TTTDNMSAEG
+2109 TMTDNTSAEG
-2119 NLLRG
+2119 NLLQG
-2124 TTEST
+2124 TAEST

-2150 TGAIPARRAYL
+2150 SGAIPAKRAYL

>member
-10 NNSVCGRWLL
+10 NNSVCGRWLF

-29 VAMQAED
+29 VGMQAGN
-36 YGLTVGGVQVTS
+36 YGITVAGVEVT
-48 DNAANITG
+48 DANAGNVLG
-56 TNITAGT
+56 DNITAGT
-63 VSFSNG
+63 VSFNPQTS
-69 TLTLTDATINGSIEK
+69 TLTLNNVSMNGNVVSSL
-84 IANAAGDQ
+84 AA
-92 LIINLVGTNTVNGQ
+92 LNVKLVGVSTFNIDNSDGNRHYLFYSNNSSATLTFSADELGTTLQGYGTTNNYKLDLEYWFNVTYDNIDYWSSTTTQMDDKDYCQVSKPYVIVDGSAINDANKNNPDISGVSFD
-106 ILFQSPDLMYPGD
+106 LTNNKVTLSGFQRENQTYNSY
-119 LSFTGTG
+119 
-126 SLNITSNDDVFYGVS
+126 SLITSNIANLNVDIQGGLNYIYLNTKKTNEEITSRGFIYTGASGQES
-141 SVNTGEGLYIA
+141 SL
-152 TDSPDPQCRNGYYFA
+152 
-167 SNSGDTTIKNVT
+167 NVT
-179 VSTSVTYPIWVY
+179 VAEGSKLLLSW
-191 NTSTT
+191 SG
-196 HYTQLTAAASTFTT
+196 QTA
-210 PTANVDENHS
+210 
-220 GSVSFSNNTLTLTN
+220 
-234 FLCKTTENSEFVFFV
+234 
-249 GKSLDNLTVN
+249 
-259 LVGESS
+259 
-265 IYYNGFHYSQ
+265 
-275 GEEDDEPTLTYTT
+275 
-288 SSNGRLTYTSEPSY
+288 
-302 WSYYVTVNYENGLG
+302 
-316 YYSNVISTDWPR
+316 
-328 LQIGNTYVRGTTNT
+328 TTNWLLEGFSQT
-342 VGNYSNVSFDDATNT
+342 NMALDKTKMQEAGVLAEAGVPYDYQMTISNYT
-357 LTLGGVTIGTQG
+357 
-369 ATVTDIT
+369 
-376 VYIKDLNVE
+376 
-385 ISGTNTVYGRF
+385 
-396 FGFYEENGSRAG
+396 
-408 TITFKKKTGAGTA
+408 
-421 NLTVSGFGE
+421 
-430 GGPVTNFVSSTL
+430 
-442 EEGLFISGIDTDN
+442 
-455 EHVSSLSYHD
+455 
-465 GEYYDSEHSDNI
+465 
-477 VKEVLITSSEPIPLW
+477 PL
-492 VNGVQVNCDNAT
+492 
-504 NVLGDEMKSVSYD
+504 VSY
-517 ATNQILTLRGA
+517 G
-528 NFDTNNPSAI
+528 
-538 VVGEEISALT
+538 
-548 LHLIGNSCIYSNE
+548 
-561 GPIISFANESSSL
+561 
-574 IVTTSE
+574 
-580 KLPGS
+580 
-585 LSATNLSTVQQTLQ
+585 
-599 NGLTYTDG
+599 
-607 IISASLANAVVIRFT
+607 
-622 GRETSVNTDNGD
+622 
-634 NSYIYSYPNEFYA
+634 
-647 SYATNVNGNKF
+647 
-658 VKVSTNGAST
+658 
-668 TATMWP
+668 
-674 SSLSNAELQKK
+674 
-685 VILQLGAL
+685 
-693 TATSNVMVQVK
+693 
-704 GITNGTADGNTYS
+704 
-717 NAIALSNADSNGIL
+717 
-731 TIPLTSAVT
+731 
-740 SENLQLV
+740 
-747 FSSSSSFSFMPISI
+747 
-761 AFSTSS
+761 
-767 SAESVL
+767 L
-773 TVAGVEVTASGDVF
+773 TVAGVEVNSENASNITGDNITAGTVSF
-787 TEGANEGKVTF
+787 NPQTNT
-798 DADNNKLT
+798 LT
-806 LNGAVLTGGIE
+806 LNNATIGNDGSDPEPMETPGVYYSGTDD
-817 WNSTSPFTIELNG
+817 FTINLIG
-830 ENSITCS
+830 
-837 NETHAIMATSSDAYP
+837 
-852 TLSFVKAEGA
+852 
-862 TNTSLTLTVLSE
+862 TNTINSGDCSAIRGGQTPKLIFTKAGEQPSSLL
-874 MEEAIS
+874 METTEYSVID
-880 GFSPVNHEGL
+880 GFSEVEHEGL
-890 FLVDNYGETLCTT
+890 FKIDERILGVDNTPDTYT
-903 VISTT
+903 VLVSST
-908 LLGGDGT
+908 LLSGGSGT
-915 AQKPFIIATATDLKD
+915 PGDPLLIKTKEDLTT
-930 FAYYINNE
+930 FAYYICNNK
-938 IIPTTS
+938 ISNTVS
-944 YAKLSGDIGQN
+944 VKLYND
-955 GIDCSSVTVNPI
+955 IDCEGLTNFAPI
-967 GYGSVHFAGT
+967 GYGNYFFDGT

-990 ADEEGDCAGFFR
+990 TDNAGDCVGLFR
-1002 FLDENGVIKDLT
+1002 ILGEHGMIKDLT

-1023 NSSINNIGG
+1023 NSSSNDIGG
-1032 LVAYLNGGTINNC
+1032 LVGVLNGGAISNC

-1091 TGNSGPQAN
+1091 TWNSGAQAN
-1100 AGGIVGSASGGT
+1100 AGGIVGNAVGGT
-1112 ITGCQVKGATTVL
+1112 ITGCQVKGTTTVT
-1125 ADYGERSASLTAGA
+1125 ADYGEYSASIAAGA
-1139 IVGVKGSATYSDNIY
+1139 LFGKYSGATLSNNTY
-1154 EYTVSV
+1154 EYTVTATEKV
-1160 TTEHPNN
+1160 YVNDPELQTQGLQTTDK
-1167 VTNAKSGYTHRGT
+1167 TGYTQRAIGGKT
-1180 NAETDP
+1180 WNEQTETYETIPDITDNNG
-1186 AGVVMYTKPVTLP
+1186 AVMYTKKVTLP
-1199 AESAQVTVIGEEG
+1199 TESDESEVWGED
-1212 TYYSSGV
+1212 YYNETDDG
-1219 VSDAIV
+1219 I
-1225 LNVAPGQTATLN
+1225 LVAPGQTVALN
-1237 ARPGEGYAIA
+1237 AHPGEGYAIA

-1283 TVAVATVAAY
+1283 TVAVTTSATL
-1293 GISVAGV
+1293 GIIVAGV
-1300 EVTELNYTD
+1300 SVTDQNKSN

-1318 ALPVQSLETPA
+1318 N
-1329 ESTPATL
+1329 STTNTL

-1342 INGSIV
+1342 INGGIV
-1348 SSLGDG
+1348 CNIEGT
-1354 LTIHLVGSNVIDAN
+1354 LTVHLLKQNVIDGGYVSAN
-1368 NSYAFVSTITTS
+1368 NNGEVAFVGELQTTRLKITTDANN
-1380 YLPLKFTTPDE
+1380 P
-1391 NAGQLLIKNT
+1391 GQLLLKRPYINEWNNAE
-1401 VSQYYSH
+1401 YYSDYMYPS
-1408 FSPSFN
+1408 FKNGLVESENYSEKKVLIAVGPTMSPS
-1414 NGLTFDDADSQW
+1414 
-1426 LIGAA
+1426 
-1431 PKMTPGEGL
+1431 EGL
-1440 YWPNQ
+1440 YWPTQ
-1445 QYTVSG
+1445 QYTIPNGTQISCSDNAGHSVDVSV
-1451 TTGGTLYYKNNLNST
+1451 TANS
-1466 EQAYVQPFTLT
+1466 FTLT
-1477 TGKHNLSAMKQIE
+1477 ETGKYNISISKAVTVDDTNFSLS
-1490 INDVTFKLN
+1490 NS
-1499 GQGNLYI
+1499 GHYI
-1506 VHNKPGFSV
+1506 VHNKPGFSKE
-1515 SAGSYDEAQTVKL
+1515 AGSYTGAQTVKL
-1528 TNLPSNLSTSTEAYP
+1528 TNLPTLPENSAYYP

-1671 GGGYAT
+1671 GGGYTT

-1814 NADVYYYFDDDEDH
+1814 SADVYYYFDDDEEH

-1889 EYTIGGENNE
+1889 EYTIGGTDNV

-1913 YSSEDENVA
+1913 YTSEDENVA

-1942 TSAQTAT
+1942 MSAQTAT

-1954 AAYTLRVY
+1954 ASYTLRVY

-2032 SRTKTFS
+2032 SRTKIFS

-2109 TTTDNMSAEG
+2109 TTTDNTSAEG

-2150 TGAIPARRAYL
+2150 SGAIPAKRAYL